1 MIWNWLRKKKKS
13 NTTEK
18 NETDNSEQKPTNQE
32 DDNKEQ
38 TRSTKHNKGN
48 NSEQKKEEHKE
59 SSQDNQQNQ
68 SNQDQQQS
76 AKQDESSQE
85 QQKHS
90 KQDDSNQGQQKHSKQ
105 DDSNQG
111 QQKHSKQ
118 NDSDQDQ
125 QQHSKQDDSN
135 QGQQKHSKQNDS
147 DQDQQQHSKQDD
159 SNQGQQKH
167 SKQNDSDQD
176 QQQHSKQDDSNQGQ
190 QKHSKQNDSDQ
201 DQQQHSKQD
210 DSNQGQQKHS
220 KQNDSDQDQQQH
232 SKQDDSNQ
240 GQQKHS
246 KQNDSDQDQQ
256 QHSKQ
261 DDSNQGQQKHSKQ
274 NDSDQDQQQHSKQD
288 DSNQGQQKH
297 SKQNDSDQDQQQ
309 HSKQD
314 DSNQGQQK
322 HSKQNDSD
330 QDQQQHSKQ
339 DDSNQGQQKHSKQ
352 NDSDQDQQQHS
363 KQDDSNQGQQKHSK
377 QNDSDQDQ
385 QQQSKQDGSN
395 QDKQQNS
402 KGNSIYDFSKPEKDR
417 IHSLQDLIEKLKK
430 SSDFV
435 NYHTSDDETM
445 PYWISYYRPSLDGE
459 KLQKYLMPTLLER
472 PNASLE
478 ELKEHI
484 PMSGITITNDLQKIE
499 DMVLKGHAI
508 VQVNQQDQKC
518 MLANIAIDNYR
529 APTPPL
535 NESTVIGP
543 QEGFVED
550 IDTNI
555 NLVRKRLPVLDLQ
568 TKEMIIGEFS
578 KTKVVMMY
586 LDNLAEKDN
595 VDFLEESLRALEYDQ
610 INDSAYLQEL
620 MGEKSIFPLYI
631 NTERTDRVTK
641 ALIDGKIAIFVDGSP
656 SVLLTPVSYFDFFIS
671 PEDYNVSW
679 LYATFSRVLRLIAV
693 LFSICAT
700 PLYVAVLNYHYEL
713 IPSDLLETL
722 ILSRAQVPF
731 PPLIEALFLELAI
744 DLLREAGARLPMKVG
759 QTLGIVG
766 GIVIG
771 QASVQAGLTSNILL
785 IIVALSALASF
796 ITPIYKMG
804 NAVRL
809 LRFPFL
815 IFAEIGGLFGISLGF
830 IFLFTHLFRLTSL
843 RKPYALFYPTR
854 QQSVKDSW
862 IRFPLT
868 MIDTRDVQA
877 RPQHVKKA
885 AKGIST
891 KHRSDF
897 DD

>member
-13 NTTEK
+13 NKPEA
-18 NETDNSEQKPTNQE
+18 NETDNQEQHSNNEE

-38 TRSTKHNKGN
+38 TRSMKHNKGKN
-48 NSEQKKEEHKE
+48 HEQKD
-59 SSQDNQQNQ
+59 SSQDKQQSTKQKDSSQDKQQ
-68 SNQDQQQS
+68 STKQEDSSQDKQQS
-76 AKQDESSQE
+76 AKQDEPSQDK
-85 QQKHS
+85 QQNS
-90 KQDDSNQGQQKHSKQ
+90 KQDDSSQDKQQSAKQEDSSQDKQQNSKQ
-105 DDSNQG
+105 DDSSQDK
-111 QQKHSKQ
+111 QQ
-118 NDSDQDQ
+118 N
-125 QQHSKQDDSN
+125 SKQDDS
-135 QGQQKHSKQNDS
+135 S
-147 DQDQQQHSKQDD
+147 QDK
-159 SNQGQQKH
+159 
-167 SKQNDSDQD
+167 
-176 QQQHSKQDDSNQGQ
+176 
-190 QKHSKQNDSDQ
+190 
-201 DQQQHSKQD
+201 
-210 DSNQGQQKHS
+210 
-220 KQNDSDQDQQQH
+220 
-232 SKQDDSNQ
+232 
-240 GQQKHS
+240 
-246 KQNDSDQDQQ
+246 
-256 QHSKQ
+256 
-261 DDSNQGQQKHSKQ
+261 
-274 NDSDQDQQQHSKQD
+274 
-288 DSNQGQQKH
+288 
-297 SKQNDSDQDQQQ
+297 
-309 HSKQD
+309 
-314 DSNQGQQK
+314 
-322 HSKQNDSD
+322 
-330 QDQQQHSKQ
+330 
-339 DDSNQGQQKHSKQ
+339 
-352 NDSDQDQQQHS
+352 
-363 KQDDSNQGQQKHSK
+363 
-377 QNDSDQDQ
+377 
-385 QQQSKQDGSN
+385 QQSTKQEDSSQDKQQGAKQGDSS
-395 QDKQQNS
+395 QDKQQNAKQDEPSQSKQQHS
-402 KGNSIYDFSKPEKDR
+402 KGNSIYDFTKPEKDR
-417 IHSLQDLIEKLKK
+417 IHSLQNLIEKLKK

-508 VQVNQQDQKC
+508 IQLNQQDQKC

-679 LYATFSRVLRLIAV
+679 MYATFSRILRLIAV

-815 IFAEIGGLFGISLGF
+815 MFAEIGGLFGISLGF

>member
-1 MIWNWLRKKKKS
+1 MIWNWLRKKKNS
-13 NTTEK
+13 NTK
-18 NETDNSEQKPTNQE
+18 ETDDSKQQPDDQKEHNKDKNGEPKSTEQTEDNSQNKQQNSKQE
-32 DDNKEQ
+32 D
-38 TRSTKHNKGN
+38 
-48 NSEQKKEEHKE
+48 
-59 SSQDNQQNQ
+59 SSQNKQQSSKQEDSSQNKQQSSKQEDNSQGKQQN
-68 SNQDQQQS
+68 
-76 AKQDESSQE
+76 
-85 QQKHS
+85 S
-90 KQDDSNQGQQKHSKQ
+90 KQDDNS
-105 DDSNQG
+105 
-111 QQKHSKQ
+111 
-118 NDSDQDQ
+118 
-125 QQHSKQDDSN
+125 
-135 QGQQKHSKQNDS
+135 
-147 DQDQQQHSKQDD
+147 
-159 SNQGQQKH
+159 
-167 SKQNDSDQD
+167 
-176 QQQHSKQDDSNQGQ
+176 
-190 QKHSKQNDSDQ
+190 
-201 DQQQHSKQD
+201 
-210 DSNQGQQKHS
+210 
-220 KQNDSDQDQQQH
+220 
-232 SKQDDSNQ
+232 
-240 GQQKHS
+240 
-246 KQNDSDQDQQ
+246 
-256 QHSKQ
+256 
-261 DDSNQGQQKHSKQ
+261 
-274 NDSDQDQQQHSKQD
+274 
-288 DSNQGQQKH
+288 
-297 SKQNDSDQDQQQ
+297 
-309 HSKQD
+309 
-314 DSNQGQQK
+314 
-322 HSKQNDSD
+322 
-330 QDQQQHSKQ
+330 
-339 DDSNQGQQKHSKQ
+339 
-352 NDSDQDQQQHS
+352 
-363 KQDDSNQGQQKHSK
+363 
-377 QNDSDQDQ
+377 
-385 QQQSKQDGSN
+385 

-402 KGNSIYDFSKPEKDR
+402 KQEHSSQNKQQSSKQEDSSQNKQQGSKQEESSQDKQQSSKQEDSSQDKQQNSKQEDNSQNKQQSSKQEDSSQNKQQGSKQEDSSQDKQQSSKQDDNSQDKQQNSKQNDSSQDKQQNSKQDDNSQNKQQSSGSNSIYDFSKPESDH
-417 IHSLQDLIEKLKK
+417 IHSLQDLIEKMKQ

-435 NYHTSDDETM
+435 NYHTSDDDTM

-459 KLQKYLMPTLLER
+459 KLQKYLMPTLMER
-472 PNASLE
+472 PCAPLE

-508 VQVNQQDQKC
+508 IQLNQQDQKC

-555 NLVRKRLPVLDLQ
+555 NLVRKRLPVLDLH

-610 INDSAYLQEL
+610 INDSAYIQEL

-679 LYATFSRVLRLIAV
+679 LYATFSRILRLIAV

-700 PLYVAVLNYHYEL
+700 PLYVAILNYHYEL

-815 IFAEIGGLFGISLGF
+815 AFAEIGGLFGISLGF

-854 QQSVKDSW
+854 QQSFKDSW

-885 AKGIST
+885 TNGIST
-891 KHRSDF
+891 KHTSDF

>member
-13 NTTEK
+13 NKPEA
-18 NETDNSEQKPTNQE
+18 NETDNQEQHSNNQE

-38 TRSTKHNKGN
+38 TRSMKHNKGKN
-48 NSEQKKEEHKE
+48 NEQKD
-59 SSQDNQQNQ
+59 SSQDKQQSAKQEDSSQDKQQSSKQGDSSQDKQQNAKQGDSSQDKQQNAKQDDSSQDRQQ
-68 SNQDQQQS
+68 SSKQGDSFQDKQQS
-76 AKQDESSQE
+76 AKQDDSSQDR
-85 QQKHS
+85 QQS
-90 KQDDSNQGQQKHSKQ
+90 
-105 DDSNQG
+105 
-111 QQKHSKQ
+111 
-118 NDSDQDQ
+118 
-125 QQHSKQDDSN
+125 
-135 QGQQKHSKQNDS
+135 
-147 DQDQQQHSKQDD
+147 
-159 SNQGQQKH
+159 
-167 SKQNDSDQD
+167 
-176 QQQHSKQDDSNQGQ
+176 
-190 QKHSKQNDSDQ
+190 
-201 DQQQHSKQD
+201 
-210 DSNQGQQKHS
+210 
-220 KQNDSDQDQQQH
+220 
-232 SKQDDSNQ
+232 
-240 GQQKHS
+240 
-246 KQNDSDQDQQ
+246 
-256 QHSKQ
+256 
-261 DDSNQGQQKHSKQ
+261 
-274 NDSDQDQQQHSKQD
+274 
-288 DSNQGQQKH
+288 
-297 SKQNDSDQDQQQ
+297 
-309 HSKQD
+309 
-314 DSNQGQQK
+314 
-322 HSKQNDSD
+322 
-330 QDQQQHSKQ
+330 
-339 DDSNQGQQKHSKQ
+339 
-352 NDSDQDQQQHS
+352 
-363 KQDDSNQGQQKHSK
+363 
-377 QNDSDQDQ
+377 
-385 QQQSKQDGSN
+385 SKQDGSSQDKQQSAKQDDFSQDRQQSAKQDDSS
-395 QDKQQNS
+395 QDKQQNAKQGNSFQDKQQNAKQDEPSQS
-402 KGNSIYDFSKPEKDR
+402 KQQSSGGNSIYDFTKPEKDR
-417 IHSLQDLIEKLKK
+417 IHSLQNLIEKLKK

-508 VQVNQQDQKC
+508 IQLNQQDQKC

-586 LDNLAEKDN
+586 LDNLAEKEN
-595 VDFLEESLRALEYDQ
+595 IDFLDESLRALEYDQ

-679 LYATFSRVLRLIAV
+679 MYATFSRILRLIAV

-815 IFAEIGGLFGISLGF
+815 AFAEIGGLFGISLGF

>member
-13 NTTEK
+13 NKPEA
-18 NETDNSEQKPTNQE
+18 NETDNQEQHSNNQE

-38 TRSTKHNKGN
+38 TRSMKHNKGKN
-48 NSEQKKEEHKE
+48 NEQKDSSQNKQQSAKQED
-59 SSQDNQQNQ
+59 SSQDKQQNAKQ
-68 SNQDQQQS
+68 GDSSQDKQQNAKQDDSSQDKQQS
-76 AKQDESSQE
+76 AKQDEPS
-85 QQKHS
+85 
-90 KQDDSNQGQQKHSKQ
+90 
-105 DDSNQG
+105 
-111 QQKHSKQ
+111 
-118 NDSDQDQ
+118 
-125 QQHSKQDDSN
+125 
-135 QGQQKHSKQNDS
+135 
-147 DQDQQQHSKQDD
+147 
-159 SNQGQQKH
+159 
-167 SKQNDSDQD
+167 
-176 QQQHSKQDDSNQGQ
+176 
-190 QKHSKQNDSDQ
+190 
-201 DQQQHSKQD
+201 
-210 DSNQGQQKHS
+210 
-220 KQNDSDQDQQQH
+220 
-232 SKQDDSNQ
+232 
-240 GQQKHS
+240 
-246 KQNDSDQDQQ
+246 
-256 QHSKQ
+256 
-261 DDSNQGQQKHSKQ
+261 
-274 NDSDQDQQQHSKQD
+274 
-288 DSNQGQQKH
+288 
-297 SKQNDSDQDQQQ
+297 
-309 HSKQD
+309 
-314 DSNQGQQK
+314 
-322 HSKQNDSD
+322 
-330 QDQQQHSKQ
+330 
-339 DDSNQGQQKHSKQ
+339 
-352 NDSDQDQQQHS
+352 
-363 KQDDSNQGQQKHSK
+363 
-377 QNDSDQDQ
+377 
-385 QQQSKQDGSN
+385 
-395 QDKQQNS
+395 QDKQQNAKQDDSSQDKQQSAKQNEPSQDKQQNAKQDDSSQDRQQSAKQGDSFQDKQQSAKQDDSSQDRQQSAKQDDSSQDKQQSAKQDDSSQDRQQSAKQDDSSQDKQQSAKQGDSFQDKQQNAKQDEPSQS
-402 KGNSIYDFSKPEKDR
+402 KQQSSGGNSIYDFTKPEKDR
-417 IHSLQDLIEKLKK
+417 IHSLQNLIEKLKK

-508 VQVNQQDQKC
+508 IQLNQQDQKC

-679 LYATFSRVLRLIAV
+679 MYATFSRILRLIAV

>member
-13 NTTEK
+13 NKPEA
-18 NETDNSEQKPTNQE
+18 NETDNQEQHSNNQE

-38 TRSTKHNKGN
+38 TRSMKHNKGKN
-48 NSEQKKEEHKE
+48 NEQKD
-59 SSQDNQQNQ
+59 SSQDKQQSSKQGDSSQDKQQNAKQDDSSQDRQQ
-68 SNQDQQQS
+68 SSKQGDSFQDKQQNAKQDDSSQDRQQSAKQGDSFQDKQQS
-76 AKQDESSQE
+76 AKQDDSSQDR
-85 QQKHS
+85 QQS
-90 KQDDSNQGQQKHSKQ
+90 AKQDDSSQDKQQSAKQDDFSQDRQQSAKQ
-105 DDSNQG
+105 DDS
-111 QQKHSKQ
+111 S
-118 NDSDQDQ
+118 QD
-125 QQHSKQDDSN
+125 K
-135 QGQQKHSKQNDS
+135 
-147 DQDQQQHSKQDD
+147 
-159 SNQGQQKH
+159 
-167 SKQNDSDQD
+167 
-176 QQQHSKQDDSNQGQ
+176 
-190 QKHSKQNDSDQ
+190 
-201 DQQQHSKQD
+201 
-210 DSNQGQQKHS
+210 
-220 KQNDSDQDQQQH
+220 
-232 SKQDDSNQ
+232 
-240 GQQKHS
+240 
-246 KQNDSDQDQQ
+246 
-256 QHSKQ
+256 
-261 DDSNQGQQKHSKQ
+261 
-274 NDSDQDQQQHSKQD
+274 
-288 DSNQGQQKH
+288 
-297 SKQNDSDQDQQQ
+297 
-309 HSKQD
+309 
-314 DSNQGQQK
+314 
-322 HSKQNDSD
+322 
-330 QDQQQHSKQ
+330 
-339 DDSNQGQQKHSKQ
+339 
-352 NDSDQDQQQHS
+352 
-363 KQDDSNQGQQKHSK
+363 
-377 QNDSDQDQ
+377 
-385 QQQSKQDGSN
+385 QQSAKQGDSF
-395 QDKQQNS
+395 QDKQQNAKQDEPSQS
-402 KGNSIYDFSKPEKDR
+402 KQQSSGGNSIYDFTKPEKDR
-417 IHSLQDLIEKLKK
+417 IHSLQNLIEKLKK

-508 VQVNQQDQKC
+508 IQLNQQDQKC

-679 LYATFSRVLRLIAV
+679 MYATFSRILRLIAV

-815 IFAEIGGLFGISLGF
+815 AFAEIGGLFGISLGF

>member
-13 NTTEK
+13 NKPEA
-18 NETDNSEQKPTNQE
+18 NETDNQEQHSNNEE

-38 TRSTKHNKGN
+38 TRSMKHNKGKN
-48 NSEQKKEEHKE
+48 HEQKD
-59 SSQDNQQNQ
+59 SSQDKQQSTKQKDSSQDKQQ
-68 SNQDQQQS
+68 STKQEDSSQDKQQSTKQEDSSQDKQQSTKQKDSSQDKQQS
-76 AKQDESSQE
+76 AKQDEPSQDKQQNSKQGDSSQDK
-85 QQKHS
+85 QQSAKQEDSSQDKQQNS
-90 KQDDSNQGQQKHSKQ
+90 KQDDSSQDKQQNSKQ
-105 DDSNQG
+105 DDSSQDKQQSTKQEDSSQDKQQG
-111 QQKHSKQ
+111 AKQGDSSQDKQQ
-118 NDSDQDQ
+118 NA
-125 QQHSKQDDSN
+125 KQDEPS
-135 QGQQKHSKQNDS
+135 
-147 DQDQQQHSKQDD
+147 
-159 SNQGQQKH
+159 
-167 SKQNDSDQD
+167 
-176 QQQHSKQDDSNQGQ
+176 
-190 QKHSKQNDSDQ
+190 
-201 DQQQHSKQD
+201 
-210 DSNQGQQKHS
+210 
-220 KQNDSDQDQQQH
+220 
-232 SKQDDSNQ
+232 
-240 GQQKHS
+240 
-246 KQNDSDQDQQ
+246 
-256 QHSKQ
+256 
-261 DDSNQGQQKHSKQ
+261 
-274 NDSDQDQQQHSKQD
+274 
-288 DSNQGQQKH
+288 
-297 SKQNDSDQDQQQ
+297 
-309 HSKQD
+309 
-314 DSNQGQQK
+314 
-322 HSKQNDSD
+322 
-330 QDQQQHSKQ
+330 
-339 DDSNQGQQKHSKQ
+339 
-352 NDSDQDQQQHS
+352 
-363 KQDDSNQGQQKHSK
+363 
-377 QNDSDQDQ
+377 
-385 QQQSKQDGSN
+385 QS
-395 QDKQQNS
+395 KQQNS
-402 KGNSIYDFSKPEKDR
+402 KGNSIYDFTKPEKDR
-417 IHSLQDLIEKLKK
+417 IHSLQNLIEKLKK

-508 VQVNQQDQKC
+508 IQLNQQDQKC

-679 LYATFSRVLRLIAV
+679 MYATFSRILRLIAV

-815 IFAEIGGLFGISLGF
+815 MFAEIGGLFGISLGF

>member
-1 MIWNWLRKKKKS
+1 MIWNWLRKKKKL

-18 NETDNSEQKPTNQE
+18 NETDNSEKQPNNQE
-32 DDNKEQ
+32 DDNKKQ
-38 TRSTKHNKGN
+38 TRSMKHNKDSNG
-48 NSEQKKEEHKE
+48 EQKKEEHKE
-59 SSQDNQQNQ
+59 SSRDKQQNK
-68 SNQDQQQS
+68 SNQNQQQS
-76 AKQDESSQE
+76 AKQDESSQG
-85 QQKHS
+85 QQHS
-90 KQDDSNQGQQKHSKQ
+90 KQDKSEQGQQQHSKQ
-105 DDSNQG
+105 DNSE
-111 QQKHSKQ
+111 
-118 NDSDQDQ
+118 QDQ
-125 QQHSKQDDSN
+125 QQHSKQDKSE
-135 QGQQKHSKQNDS
+135 
-147 DQDQQQHSKQDD
+147 QDQQQHSKQDN
-159 SNQGQQKH
+159 SE
-167 SKQNDSDQD
+167 QD
-176 QQQHSKQDDSNQGQ
+176 QQQHSKQDNSE
-190 QKHSKQNDSDQ
+190 QN
-201 DQQQHSKQD
+201 QQQHSKQNNSD
-210 DSNQGQQKHS
+210 QGQQ
-220 KQNDSDQDQQQH
+220 
-232 SKQDDSNQ
+232 
-240 GQQKHS
+240 
-246 KQNDSDQDQQ
+246 
-256 QHSKQ
+256 
-261 DDSNQGQQKHSKQ
+261 
-274 NDSDQDQQQHSKQD
+274 
-288 DSNQGQQKH
+288 
-297 SKQNDSDQDQQQ
+297 
-309 HSKQD
+309 
-314 DSNQGQQK
+314 
-322 HSKQNDSD
+322 
-330 QDQQQHSKQ
+330 
-339 DDSNQGQQKHSKQ
+339 
-352 NDSDQDQQQHS
+352 
-363 KQDDSNQGQQKHSK
+363 
-377 QNDSDQDQ
+377 
-385 QQQSKQDGSN
+385 
-395 QDKQQNS
+395 QQNA
-402 KGNSIYDFSKPEKDR
+402 KGNSIYDFTKPEKDR

-568 TKEMIIGEFS
+568 TKEMIVGEFS

-610 INDSAYLQEL
+610 INDSAYIQEL

-679 LYATFSRVLRLIAV
+679 MYATFSRVLRLIAV

-815 IFAEIGGLFGISLGF
+815 MFAEIGGLFGISLGF

-877 RPQHVKKA
+877 RPQHVKKS

-891 KHRSDF
+891 KHKSDF

>member
-13 NTTEK
+13 NKPEA
-18 NETDNSEQKPTNQE
+18 NETDNQEQHSNNQE

-38 TRSTKHNKGN
+38 TRSMKHNKGKN
-48 NSEQKKEEHKE
+48 NEQKD
-59 SSQDNQQNQ
+59 SSQDKQQSAKQEDSSQDKQQ
-68 SNQDQQQS
+68 SAKQGDSFQDKQQS
-76 AKQDESSQE
+76 AKQDDSSQDR
-85 QQKHS
+85 QQS
-90 KQDDSNQGQQKHSKQ
+90 AKQDDSSQDKQQSAKQDDFSQDRQQSAKQ
-105 DDSNQG
+105 DDSSQE
-111 QQKHSKQ
+111 K
-118 NDSDQDQ
+118 
-125 QQHSKQDDSN
+125 
-135 QGQQKHSKQNDS
+135 
-147 DQDQQQHSKQDD
+147 
-159 SNQGQQKH
+159 
-167 SKQNDSDQD
+167 
-176 QQQHSKQDDSNQGQ
+176 
-190 QKHSKQNDSDQ
+190 
-201 DQQQHSKQD
+201 
-210 DSNQGQQKHS
+210 
-220 KQNDSDQDQQQH
+220 
-232 SKQDDSNQ
+232 
-240 GQQKHS
+240 
-246 KQNDSDQDQQ
+246 
-256 QHSKQ
+256 
-261 DDSNQGQQKHSKQ
+261 
-274 NDSDQDQQQHSKQD
+274 
-288 DSNQGQQKH
+288 
-297 SKQNDSDQDQQQ
+297 
-309 HSKQD
+309 
-314 DSNQGQQK
+314 
-322 HSKQNDSD
+322 
-330 QDQQQHSKQ
+330 
-339 DDSNQGQQKHSKQ
+339 
-352 NDSDQDQQQHS
+352 
-363 KQDDSNQGQQKHSK
+363 
-377 QNDSDQDQ
+377 
-385 QQQSKQDGSN
+385 QQSAKQGDSF
-395 QDKQQNS
+395 QDKQQNAKQDEPSQS
-402 KGNSIYDFSKPEKDR
+402 KQQSSGGNSIYDFTKPEKNR
-417 IHSLQDLIEKLKK
+417 IHSLQNLIEKLKN

-508 VQVNQQDQKC
+508 IQLNQQDQKC

-679 LYATFSRVLRLIAV
+679 MYATFSRILRLIAV

>member
-13 NTTEK
+13 NKPEA
-18 NETDNSEQKPTNQE
+18 NETDNQEQHSNNQE

-38 TRSTKHNKGN
+38 TRSMKHNKGKN
-48 NSEQKKEEHKE
+48 NEQKD
-59 SSQDNQQNQ
+59 SSQDKQQSAKQEDSSQDKQQSSKQDDPSQDKQQNAKQDDPSQDKQQ
-68 SNQDQQQS
+68 SSKQDDPSQDKQQNAKQDDSSQDRQQSAKQGDSFQDKQQS
-76 AKQDESSQE
+76 AKQDDSSQDR
-85 QQKHS
+85 QQS
-90 KQDDSNQGQQKHSKQ
+90 AKQDDSSQDKQQSAKQDDFSQDRQQSAKQ
-105 DDSNQG
+105 DDS
-111 QQKHSKQ
+111 S
-118 NDSDQDQ
+118 QD
-125 QQHSKQDDSN
+125 K
-135 QGQQKHSKQNDS
+135 
-147 DQDQQQHSKQDD
+147 
-159 SNQGQQKH
+159 
-167 SKQNDSDQD
+167 
-176 QQQHSKQDDSNQGQ
+176 
-190 QKHSKQNDSDQ
+190 
-201 DQQQHSKQD
+201 
-210 DSNQGQQKHS
+210 
-220 KQNDSDQDQQQH
+220 
-232 SKQDDSNQ
+232 
-240 GQQKHS
+240 
-246 KQNDSDQDQQ
+246 
-256 QHSKQ
+256 
-261 DDSNQGQQKHSKQ
+261 
-274 NDSDQDQQQHSKQD
+274 
-288 DSNQGQQKH
+288 
-297 SKQNDSDQDQQQ
+297 
-309 HSKQD
+309 
-314 DSNQGQQK
+314 
-322 HSKQNDSD
+322 
-330 QDQQQHSKQ
+330 
-339 DDSNQGQQKHSKQ
+339 
-352 NDSDQDQQQHS
+352 
-363 KQDDSNQGQQKHSK
+363 
-377 QNDSDQDQ
+377 
-385 QQQSKQDGSN
+385 QQSAKQGDSF
-395 QDKQQNS
+395 QDKQQNAKQDEPSQS
-402 KGNSIYDFSKPEKDR
+402 KQQSSGGNSIYDFTKPEKDR
-417 IHSLQDLIEKLKK
+417 IHSLQNLIEKLKK

-508 VQVNQQDQKC
+508 IQLNQQDQKC

-679 LYATFSRVLRLIAV
+679 MYATFSRILRLIAV

>member
-1 MIWNWLRKKKKS
+1 MIWNWLRKKKNS
-13 NTTEK
+13 NTADTK
-18 NETDNSEQKPTNQE
+18 ETDDSKQQPNDQE
-32 DDNKEQ
+32 NNNTKQ
-38 TRSTKHNKGN
+38 TRSM
-48 NSEQKKEEHKE
+48 
-59 SSQDNQQNQ
+59 
-68 SNQDQQQS
+68 
-76 AKQDESSQE
+76 
-85 QQKHS
+85 KHS
-90 KQDDSNQGQQKHSKQ
+90 KDKNSQQKNTEQIEEPSKQQDSSQSKQQGSKQGHSSQNKQQDAKQGDSSQHKQQDTKQNGSFQNKQQDTKQNGSSQNKQQDAQQGDSSQNKQQDTKQNGSSQNKQQDAQQGDSSQHKQQDTKQNGSFQNKQQDTKQNDPSQNKQQDTKQNGSSQNKQQDTKQGDSSQNKQQDTKQNDPSQNKQQDTKQNDPSQNKQQDTKQNDPSQNKQQDTKQ
-105 DDSNQG
+105 DDPSHN
-111 QQKHSKQ
+111 
-118 NDSDQDQ
+118 
-125 QQHSKQDDSN
+125 
-135 QGQQKHSKQNDS
+135 
-147 DQDQQQHSKQDD
+147 
-159 SNQGQQKH
+159 
-167 SKQNDSDQD
+167 
-176 QQQHSKQDDSNQGQ
+176 
-190 QKHSKQNDSDQ
+190 
-201 DQQQHSKQD
+201 
-210 DSNQGQQKHS
+210 
-220 KQNDSDQDQQQH
+220 
-232 SKQDDSNQ
+232 
-240 GQQKHS
+240 
-246 KQNDSDQDQQ
+246 
-256 QHSKQ
+256 
-261 DDSNQGQQKHSKQ
+261 
-274 NDSDQDQQQHSKQD
+274 
-288 DSNQGQQKH
+288 
-297 SKQNDSDQDQQQ
+297 
-309 HSKQD
+309 
-314 DSNQGQQK
+314 
-322 HSKQNDSD
+322 
-330 QDQQQHSKQ
+330 
-339 DDSNQGQQKHSKQ
+339 
-352 NDSDQDQQQHS
+352 
-363 KQDDSNQGQQKHSK
+363 
-377 QNDSDQDQ
+377 
-385 QQQSKQDGSN
+385 
-395 QDKQQNS
+395 KQQAAGN
-402 KGNSIYDFSKPEKDR
+402 NSIYDFSKPKQDH
-417 IHSLQDLIEKLKK
+417 IHSLQDLIEKLKR

-472 PNASLE
+472 PCTSLE

-508 VQVNQQDQKC
+508 IQLNQQDQKC

-586 LDNLAEKDN
+586 LENLAEKDN

-610 INDSAYLQEL
+610 INDSAYIQEL

-679 LYATFSRVLRLIAV
+679 LYATFSRILRLIAV

-700 PLYVAVLNYHYEL
+700 PLYVAILSYHYEL

-815 IFAEIGGLFGISLGF
+815 AFAEIGGLFGISLGF
-830 IFLFTHLFRLTSL
+830 LFLFTHMFRLTSL

-877 RPQHVKKA
+877 RPQHVKKS

-891 KHRSDF
+891 KHKSDF

>member
-18 NETDNSEQKPTNQE
+18 NKTDNSEQQPNNQE
-32 DDNKEQ
+32 NDNKEQ
-38 TRSTKHNKGN
+38 TRSMKHNKDS

-59 SSQDNQQNQ
+59 PS
-68 SNQDQQQS
+68 QDQQQ
-76 AKQDESSQE
+76 Q
-85 QQKHS
+85 
-90 KQDDSNQGQQKHSKQ
+90 
-105 DDSNQG
+105 
-111 QQKHSKQ
+111 HSKQ
-118 NDSDQDQ
+118 NDSDQNQQQNSKQNDSNQNQQHSNQDNSNQNQQQHSNQDDSDQNQQQNSKQNDSNQNQ
-125 QQHSKQDDSN
+125 QQHSKQGN
-135 QGQQKHSKQNDS
+135 S
-147 DQDQQQHSKQDD
+147 DQDQQQHSG
-159 SNQGQQKH
+159 N
-167 SKQNDSDQD
+167 
-176 QQQHSKQDDSNQGQ
+176 
-190 QKHSKQNDSDQ
+190 
-201 DQQQHSKQD
+201 
-210 DSNQGQQKHS
+210 
-220 KQNDSDQDQQQH
+220 
-232 SKQDDSNQ
+232 
-240 GQQKHS
+240 
-246 KQNDSDQDQQ
+246 
-256 QHSKQ
+256 
-261 DDSNQGQQKHSKQ
+261 
-274 NDSDQDQQQHSKQD
+274 
-288 DSNQGQQKH
+288 
-297 SKQNDSDQDQQQ
+297 
-309 HSKQD
+309 
-314 DSNQGQQK
+314 
-322 HSKQNDSD
+322 
-330 QDQQQHSKQ
+330 
-339 DDSNQGQQKHSKQ
+339 
-352 NDSDQDQQQHS
+352 
-363 KQDDSNQGQQKHSK
+363 
-377 QNDSDQDQ
+377 
-385 QQQSKQDGSN
+385 
-395 QDKQQNS
+395 
-402 KGNSIYDFSKPEKDR
+402 NSIYDFTKPEKDR

-478 ELKEHI
+478 DLKEHI

-508 VQVNQQDQKC
+508 IQLNQQDQKC
-518 MLANIAIDNYR
+518 MLANIAIDTYR
-529 APTPPL
+529 APSPPL

-568 TKEMIIGEFS
+568 TKEMIVGEFS

-586 LDNLAEKDN
+586 LDNLAEKEN
-595 VDFLEESLRALEYDQ
+595 VDFLEESLRTLEYDQ
-610 INDSAYLQEL
+610 INDSAYIQEL

-679 LYATFSRVLRLIAV
+679 LYATFSRILRLIAV

-815 IFAEIGGLFGISLGF
+815 MFAEIGGLFGISLGF

-877 RPQHVKKA
+877 RPQHVKKS

>member
-13 NTTEK
+13 STTEK
-18 NETDNSEQKPTNQE
+18 NETDNSEQQPNNQE
-32 DDNKEQ
+32 DDNKKQ
-38 TRSTKHNKGN
+38 TRSMKHNKDSNG
-48 NSEQKKEEHKE
+48 EQKKEEYKE
-59 SSQDNQQNQ
+59 SSQDKQQNKSNPNQQQ
-68 SNQDQQQS
+68 
-76 AKQDESSQE
+76 
-85 QQKHS
+85 HS
-90 KQDDSNQGQQKHSKQ
+90 KQDNSE
-105 DDSNQG
+105 
-111 QQKHSKQ
+111 
-118 NDSDQDQ
+118 QDQ
-125 QQHSKQDDSN
+125 QQHSKQDKSE
-135 QGQQKHSKQNDS
+135 QGQQQHSKQDNS
-147 DQDQQQHSKQDD
+147 EQDQQQHSKQDK
-159 SNQGQQKH
+159 SEQGQQQH
-167 SKQNDSDQD
+167 SKQDNSEQD
-176 QQQHSKQDDSNQGQ
+176 QQQHSKQDKSEQGQ
-190 QKHSKQNDSDQ
+190 QQHSKQDNSEQ

-210 DSNQGQQKHS
+210 NSGQDQQHS
-220 KQNDSDQDQQQH
+220 KQNNSEQGQQQHSKQDNSEQGQQQHSKQDNSEQDQQQH
-232 SKQDDSNQ
+232 SKQDKSE
-240 GQQKHS
+240 
-246 KQNDSDQDQQ
+246 QDQQ

-261 DDSNQGQQKHSKQ
+261 DNSE
-274 NDSDQDQQQHSKQD
+274 QDQQHSKQNNSD
-288 DSNQGQQKH
+288 QGQQ
-297 SKQNDSDQDQQQ
+297 
-309 HSKQD
+309 
-314 DSNQGQQK
+314 
-322 HSKQNDSD
+322 
-330 QDQQQHSKQ
+330 
-339 DDSNQGQQKHSKQ
+339 
-352 NDSDQDQQQHS
+352 
-363 KQDDSNQGQQKHSK
+363 
-377 QNDSDQDQ
+377 
-385 QQQSKQDGSN
+385 
-395 QDKQQNS
+395 QQNA
-402 KGNSIYDFSKPEKDR
+402 KGNSIYDFTKPEKDR
-417 IHSLQDLIEKLKK
+417 IHSLQNLIEKLKR

-568 TKEMIIGEFS
+568 TKEMIVGEFS

-586 LDNLAEKDN
+586 LDNLAEKEN
-595 VDFLEESLRALEYDQ
+595 IDFLEESLRALEYDQ
-610 INDSAYLQEL
+610 INDSAYIQEL

-679 LYATFSRVLRLIAV
+679 MYATFSRILRLIAV

-815 IFAEIGGLFGISLGF
+815 MFAEIGGLFGISLGF

>member
-13 NTTEK
+13 NATEK
-18 NETDNSEQKPTNQE
+18 RETNNSEQQPNNQE
-32 DDNKEQ
+32 DNNPKQ
-38 TRSTKHNKGN
+38 TRSMKHNKGSD
-48 NSEQKKEEHKE
+48 SEQKKEEHKE
-59 SSQDNQQNQ
+59 SSQDKRQHSKQGD

-76 AKQDESSQE
+76 
-85 QQKHS
+85 S
-90 KQDDSNQGQQKHSKQ
+90 KQDDSAQDQQQSSKQ
-105 DDSNQG
+105 DDSAQDQQQSSKQDDSAQDQQQSSKQGDSNQD
-111 QQKHSKQ
+111 QQQSSKQGDSNQDQQQDSKQDNSTQDQQQSSKQ
-118 NDSDQDQ
+118 NDSSQDQ
-125 QQHSKQDDSN
+125 QQHSGN
-135 QGQQKHSKQNDS
+135 
-147 DQDQQQHSKQDD
+147 
-159 SNQGQQKH
+159 
-167 SKQNDSDQD
+167 
-176 QQQHSKQDDSNQGQ
+176 
-190 QKHSKQNDSDQ
+190 
-201 DQQQHSKQD
+201 
-210 DSNQGQQKHS
+210 
-220 KQNDSDQDQQQH
+220 
-232 SKQDDSNQ
+232 
-240 GQQKHS
+240 
-246 KQNDSDQDQQ
+246 
-256 QHSKQ
+256 
-261 DDSNQGQQKHSKQ
+261 
-274 NDSDQDQQQHSKQD
+274 
-288 DSNQGQQKH
+288 
-297 SKQNDSDQDQQQ
+297 
-309 HSKQD
+309 
-314 DSNQGQQK
+314 
-322 HSKQNDSD
+322 
-330 QDQQQHSKQ
+330 
-339 DDSNQGQQKHSKQ
+339 
-352 NDSDQDQQQHS
+352 
-363 KQDDSNQGQQKHSK
+363 
-377 QNDSDQDQ
+377 
-385 QQQSKQDGSN
+385 
-395 QDKQQNS
+395 
-402 KGNSIYDFSKPEKDR
+402 NSIYDFTKPEKDR

-508 VQVNQQDQKC
+508 VQVNQQEQKC

-568 TKEMIIGEFS
+568 TKEMIVGEFS

-610 INDSAYLQEL
+610 INDSAYIQEL

-679 LYATFSRVLRLIAV
+679 MYATFSRILRLIAV

-815 IFAEIGGLFGISLGF
+815 MFAEIGGLFGISLGF

-877 RPQHVKKA
+877 RPQHVKKS

>member
-13 NTTEK
+13 NKLEA
-18 NETDNSEQKPTNQE
+18 NETDNQEQHSNNAE

-38 TRSTKHNKGN
+38 TRSMKHNKGKN
-48 NSEQKKEEHKE
+48 NEQKD
-59 SSQDNQQNQ
+59 SSQDK
-68 SNQDQQQS
+68 QQS
-76 AKQDESSQE
+76 AKQEDSSQDK
-85 QQKHS
+85 QQSAKQEDSSQDKQQSAKQEDSSQDKQQSPKQEDSSQDKQQSPKQEDSSQDKQQSAKQEDSSQDKQQNS
-90 KQDDSNQGQQKHSKQ
+90 KQEDSSQDKQQSAKQEDSSQDKQQSAKQEDSSQDKQQSAKREDSSQDKQQGAKQEDSSQDKQQNSKQ
-105 DDSNQG
+105 EDSSQDKQQSPKQEDSSQDKQQG
-111 QQKHSKQ
+111 AKQGDSSHDKQQ
-118 NDSDQDQ
+118 NA
-125 QQHSKQDDSN
+125 KQDEPS
-135 QGQQKHSKQNDS
+135 
-147 DQDQQQHSKQDD
+147 
-159 SNQGQQKH
+159 
-167 SKQNDSDQD
+167 
-176 QQQHSKQDDSNQGQ
+176 
-190 QKHSKQNDSDQ
+190 
-201 DQQQHSKQD
+201 
-210 DSNQGQQKHS
+210 
-220 KQNDSDQDQQQH
+220 
-232 SKQDDSNQ
+232 
-240 GQQKHS
+240 
-246 KQNDSDQDQQ
+246 
-256 QHSKQ
+256 
-261 DDSNQGQQKHSKQ
+261 
-274 NDSDQDQQQHSKQD
+274 
-288 DSNQGQQKH
+288 
-297 SKQNDSDQDQQQ
+297 
-309 HSKQD
+309 
-314 DSNQGQQK
+314 
-322 HSKQNDSD
+322 
-330 QDQQQHSKQ
+330 
-339 DDSNQGQQKHSKQ
+339 
-352 NDSDQDQQQHS
+352 
-363 KQDDSNQGQQKHSK
+363 
-377 QNDSDQDQ
+377 
-385 QQQSKQDGSN
+385 QS
-395 QDKQQNS
+395 KQQNS
-402 KGNSIYDFSKPEKDR
+402 KGNSIYDFTKPEKDR
-417 IHSLQDLIEKLKK
+417 IHSLQNLIEKLKK

-508 VQVNQQDQKC
+508 IQLNQQDQKC

-679 LYATFSRVLRLIAV
+679 MYATFSRILRLIAV

>member
-18 NETDNSEQKPTNQE
+18 NETDNSEQQPNNQE

-38 TRSTKHNKGN
+38 TRSMKHNKSS
-48 NSEQKKEEHKE
+48 NSEQQKEEHKE
-59 SSQDNQQNQ
+59 PS
-68 SNQDQQQS
+68 QDQQQS
-76 AKQDESSQE
+76 SKQNDSNQDKQQSSKQNNSNQDK
-85 QQKHS
+85 QQSSKQNNSNQGQQQSS
-90 KQDDSNQGQQKHSKQ
+90 KQDDSNQDKQQSSKQ
-105 DDSNQG
+105 DDSN
-111 QQKHSKQ
+111 H
-118 NDSDQDQ
+118 NQ

-135 QGQQKHSKQNDS
+135 QDKQQS
-147 DQDQQQHSKQDD
+147 SKQDD
-159 SNQGQQKH
+159 
-167 SKQNDSDQD
+167 
-176 QQQHSKQDDSNQGQ
+176 
-190 QKHSKQNDSDQ
+190 
-201 DQQQHSKQD
+201 
-210 DSNQGQQKHS
+210 
-220 KQNDSDQDQQQH
+220 
-232 SKQDDSNQ
+232 
-240 GQQKHS
+240 
-246 KQNDSDQDQQ
+246 
-256 QHSKQ
+256 
-261 DDSNQGQQKHSKQ
+261 
-274 NDSDQDQQQHSKQD
+274 
-288 DSNQGQQKH
+288 
-297 SKQNDSDQDQQQ
+297 
-309 HSKQD
+309 
-314 DSNQGQQK
+314 
-322 HSKQNDSD
+322 
-330 QDQQQHSKQ
+330 
-339 DDSNQGQQKHSKQ
+339 
-352 NDSDQDQQQHS
+352 
-363 KQDDSNQGQQKHSK
+363 
-377 QNDSDQDQ
+377 
-385 QQQSKQDGSN
+385 SN

-402 KGNSIYDFSKPEKDR
+402 KQGNSNHNQQQPSKQGDSNQDKQQSSKQDDSNQDKQQSSKQDDSNQDKQQSSKQDDSNQDKQQNSKQGNSDQNQQQNSGNNSIYDFTKPGKDR
-417 IHSLQDLIEKLKK
+417 IHSLQDLIEKLKR

-508 VQVNQQDQKC
+508 IQLNEQDQKC

-568 TKEMIIGEFS
+568 TKEMIVGEFS

-610 INDSAYLQEL
+610 INDSAYIQEL

-679 LYATFSRVLRLIAV
+679 LYATFSRILRLIAV

>member
-90 KQDDSNQGQQKHSKQ
+90 KQDDSNQGQQ
-105 DDSNQG
+105 
-111 QQKHSKQ
+111 
-118 NDSDQDQ
+118 
-125 QQHSKQDDSN
+125 QHSKQDDSN

-147 DQDQQQHSKQDD
+147 DQDQQQH
-159 SNQGQQKH
+159 
-167 SKQNDSDQD
+167 
-176 QQQHSKQDDSNQGQ
+176 
-190 QKHSKQNDSDQ
+190 
-201 DQQQHSKQD
+201 
-210 DSNQGQQKHS
+210 
-220 KQNDSDQDQQQH
+220 
-232 SKQDDSNQ
+232 
-240 GQQKHS
+240 
-246 KQNDSDQDQQ
+246 
-256 QHSKQ
+256 
-261 DDSNQGQQKHSKQ
+261 
-274 NDSDQDQQQHSKQD
+274 
-288 DSNQGQQKH
+288 
-297 SKQNDSDQDQQQ
+297 
-309 HSKQD
+309 
-314 DSNQGQQK
+314 
-322 HSKQNDSD
+322 
-330 QDQQQHSKQ
+330 
-339 DDSNQGQQKHSKQ
+339 
-352 NDSDQDQQQHS
+352 
-363 KQDDSNQGQQKHSK
+363 
-377 QNDSDQDQ
+377 
-385 QQQSKQDGSN
+385 SKQDGSN

>member
-13 NTTEK
+13 NITEK
-18 NETDNSEQKPTNQE
+18 NETDNSEQKPNNQE

-48 NSEQKKEEHKE
+48 NNEQKKEEHKE
-59 SSQDNQQNQ
+59 SSQDKQQNQ
-68 SNQDQQQS
+68 SNQNQQQS

-85 QQKHS
+85 QQNHS
-90 KQDDSNQGQQKHSKQ
+90 KQDDSDQG
-105 DDSNQG
+105 
-111 QQKHSKQ
+111 
-118 NDSDQDQ
+118 Q

-135 QGQQKHSKQNDS
+135 QGQQNHSKQGDSNQGQQNHSKQNDS
-147 DQDQQQHSKQDD
+147 DQGQQQHSKQDD
-159 SNQGQQKH
+159 SNQGQQNHSKQNDSYQGQQNH

-176 QQQHSKQDDSNQGQ
+176 DSSQDKQQSSKQDDLAQDKQQHSKQDN
-190 QKHSKQNDSDQ
+190 SD
-201 DQQQHSKQD
+201 
-210 DSNQGQQKHS
+210 
-220 KQNDSDQDQQQH
+220 
-232 SKQDDSNQ
+232 
-240 GQQKHS
+240 
-246 KQNDSDQDQQ
+246 
-256 QHSKQ
+256 
-261 DDSNQGQQKHSKQ
+261 
-274 NDSDQDQQQHSKQD
+274 
-288 DSNQGQQKH
+288 
-297 SKQNDSDQDQQQ
+297 
-309 HSKQD
+309 
-314 DSNQGQQK
+314 
-322 HSKQNDSD
+322 
-330 QDQQQHSKQ
+330 
-339 DDSNQGQQKHSKQ
+339 
-352 NDSDQDQQQHS
+352 
-363 KQDDSNQGQQKHSK
+363 
-377 QNDSDQDQ
+377 
-385 QQQSKQDGSN
+385 

-568 TKEMIIGEFS
+568 TKEIIVGEFS

-679 LYATFSRVLRLIAV
+679 LYATFSRILRLIAV

-877 RPQHVKKA
+877 RPQHVKKS

>member
-13 NTTEK
+13 NKPEA
-18 NETDNSEQKPTNQE
+18 NETDNQEQHSNNQE

-38 TRSTKHNKGN
+38 TRSMKHNKGKN
-48 NSEQKKEEHKE
+48 NEQKDSSQNKQQSAKQED
-59 SSQDNQQNQ
+59 SSQDKQQNAKQ
-68 SNQDQQQS
+68 GDSSQDKQQNAKQEDSSQDKQQS
-76 AKQDESSQE
+76 AKQDDPS
-85 QQKHS
+85 
-90 KQDDSNQGQQKHSKQ
+90 
-105 DDSNQG
+105 
-111 QQKHSKQ
+111 
-118 NDSDQDQ
+118 
-125 QQHSKQDDSN
+125 
-135 QGQQKHSKQNDS
+135 
-147 DQDQQQHSKQDD
+147 
-159 SNQGQQKH
+159 
-167 SKQNDSDQD
+167 
-176 QQQHSKQDDSNQGQ
+176 
-190 QKHSKQNDSDQ
+190 
-201 DQQQHSKQD
+201 
-210 DSNQGQQKHS
+210 
-220 KQNDSDQDQQQH
+220 
-232 SKQDDSNQ
+232 
-240 GQQKHS
+240 
-246 KQNDSDQDQQ
+246 
-256 QHSKQ
+256 
-261 DDSNQGQQKHSKQ
+261 
-274 NDSDQDQQQHSKQD
+274 
-288 DSNQGQQKH
+288 
-297 SKQNDSDQDQQQ
+297 
-309 HSKQD
+309 
-314 DSNQGQQK
+314 
-322 HSKQNDSD
+322 
-330 QDQQQHSKQ
+330 
-339 DDSNQGQQKHSKQ
+339 
-352 NDSDQDQQQHS
+352 
-363 KQDDSNQGQQKHSK
+363 
-377 QNDSDQDQ
+377 
-385 QQQSKQDGSN
+385 
-395 QDKQQNS
+395 QDKQQNAKQDDSSQDKQQSAKQNDPSQDKQQNAKQDDSSQDRQQSAKQGDSFQDKQQSAKQDDSSQDRQQSAKQDDSSQDKQQSAKQDDSSQDRQQSAKQDDSSQDKQQSAKQGDSFQDKQQNAKQDEPSQS
-402 KGNSIYDFSKPEKDR
+402 KQQSSGGNSIYDFTKPEKDR
-417 IHSLQDLIEKLKK
+417 IHSLQNLIEKLKK

-508 VQVNQQDQKC
+508 IQLNQQDQKC

-679 LYATFSRVLRLIAV
+679 MYATFSRILRLIAV

>member
-13 NTTEK
+13 NKPEA
-18 NETDNSEQKPTNQE
+18 NETDNQEQHSNNEE

-38 TRSTKHNKGN
+38 TRSMKHNKGKN
-48 NSEQKKEEHKE
+48 HEQKD
-59 SSQDNQQNQ
+59 SSQDKQQSTKQKDSSQDKQQSTKQEDSSQDKQQSTKQEDSSQDKQQSTKQKDSSQDKQQSTKQEDSSQDKQQSAKQDDSSQDKQQNSKQDDSSQDKQQ
-68 SNQDQQQS
+68 SPKQEDSSQDKQQNATQEDSSQDKQQSATPDEPSQEQQQHSKQNSSEQDQQQN
-76 AKQDESSQE
+76 AKQDESSQ
-85 QQKHS
+85 
-90 KQDDSNQGQQKHSKQ
+90 GQ
-105 DDSNQG
+105 
-111 QQKHSKQ
+111 
-118 NDSDQDQ
+118 Q
-125 QQHSKQDDSN
+125 QQH
-135 QGQQKHSKQNDS
+135 
-147 DQDQQQHSKQDD
+147 
-159 SNQGQQKH
+159 
-167 SKQNDSDQD
+167 
-176 QQQHSKQDDSNQGQ
+176 
-190 QKHSKQNDSDQ
+190 
-201 DQQQHSKQD
+201 
-210 DSNQGQQKHS
+210 
-220 KQNDSDQDQQQH
+220 
-232 SKQDDSNQ
+232 
-240 GQQKHS
+240 
-246 KQNDSDQDQQ
+246 
-256 QHSKQ
+256 
-261 DDSNQGQQKHSKQ
+261 
-274 NDSDQDQQQHSKQD
+274 
-288 DSNQGQQKH
+288 
-297 SKQNDSDQDQQQ
+297 
-309 HSKQD
+309 
-314 DSNQGQQK
+314 
-322 HSKQNDSD
+322 
-330 QDQQQHSKQ
+330 
-339 DDSNQGQQKHSKQ
+339 
-352 NDSDQDQQQHS
+352 
-363 KQDDSNQGQQKHSK
+363 
-377 QNDSDQDQ
+377 
-385 QQQSKQDGSN
+385 
-395 QDKQQNS
+395 S
-402 KGNSIYDFSKPEKDR
+402 KGNSIYDFTKPEKDR
-417 IHSLQDLIEKLKK
+417 IHSLQNLIEKLKK

-508 VQVNQQDQKC
+508 IQLNQQDQKC

-679 LYATFSRVLRLIAV
+679 MYATFSRILRLIAV

-815 IFAEIGGLFGISLGF
+815 MFAEIGGLFGISLGF

>member
-18 NETDNSEQKPTNQE
+18 NETDNSEQKPNNQE

-38 TRSTKHNKGN
+38 TRSTKHNKSN

-59 SSQDNQQNQ
+59 SSQDKQQNQ
-68 SNQDQQQS
+68 SNQNQQQS

-85 QQKHS
+85 QQNHS
-90 KQDDSNQGQQKHSKQ
+90 KQGDSNQGQQ
-105 DDSNQG
+105 N
-111 QQKHSKQ
+111 HSKQ
-118 NDSDQDQ
+118 NDSDQGQ

-135 QGQQKHSKQNDS
+135 QGQQNHSKQGDSNQGQQNHSKQNDS
-147 DQDQQQHSKQDD
+147 DQGQQQHSKQDD
-159 SNQGQQKH
+159 SNQGQQNH

-176 QQQHSKQDDSNQGQ
+176 DSSQDKQQSSKQDDLAQDKQQHSKQDN
-190 QKHSKQNDSDQ
+190 SD
-201 DQQQHSKQD
+201 
-210 DSNQGQQKHS
+210 
-220 KQNDSDQDQQQH
+220 
-232 SKQDDSNQ
+232 
-240 GQQKHS
+240 
-246 KQNDSDQDQQ
+246 
-256 QHSKQ
+256 
-261 DDSNQGQQKHSKQ
+261 
-274 NDSDQDQQQHSKQD
+274 
-288 DSNQGQQKH
+288 
-297 SKQNDSDQDQQQ
+297 
-309 HSKQD
+309 
-314 DSNQGQQK
+314 
-322 HSKQNDSD
+322 
-330 QDQQQHSKQ
+330 
-339 DDSNQGQQKHSKQ
+339 
-352 NDSDQDQQQHS
+352 
-363 KQDDSNQGQQKHSK
+363 
-377 QNDSDQDQ
+377 
-385 QQQSKQDGSN
+385 

-402 KGNSIYDFSKPEKDR
+402 KGNSIYDFSKPEKEH
-417 IHSLQDLIEKLKK
+417 IHSLQDLIEKLKQ

-472 PNASLE
+472 PCASLE

-508 VQVNQQDQKC
+508 IQLNQKDQKC

-586 LDNLAEKDN
+586 LENLAEKEN
-595 VDFLEESLRALEYDQ
+595 VDFLDESLRALEYDQ

-679 LYATFSRVLRLIAV
+679 LYATFSRILRLIAV

>member
-13 NTTEK
+13 NKPEA
-18 NETDNSEQKPTNQE
+18 NETDNQEQHSNNEE

-38 TRSTKHNKGN
+38 TRSMKHNKGKN
-48 NSEQKKEEHKE
+48 HEQKD
-59 SSQDNQQNQ
+59 SSQDKQQSTKQKDSSQDKQQ
-68 SNQDQQQS
+68 STKQEDSSQDKQQSTKQEDSSQDKQQS
-76 AKQDESSQE
+76 AKQEDSS
-85 QQKHS
+85 
-90 KQDDSNQGQQKHSKQ
+90 
-105 DDSNQG
+105 
-111 QQKHSKQ
+111 
-118 NDSDQDQ
+118 
-125 QQHSKQDDSN
+125 
-135 QGQQKHSKQNDS
+135 
-147 DQDQQQHSKQDD
+147 
-159 SNQGQQKH
+159 
-167 SKQNDSDQD
+167 
-176 QQQHSKQDDSNQGQ
+176 
-190 QKHSKQNDSDQ
+190 
-201 DQQQHSKQD
+201 
-210 DSNQGQQKHS
+210 
-220 KQNDSDQDQQQH
+220 
-232 SKQDDSNQ
+232 
-240 GQQKHS
+240 
-246 KQNDSDQDQQ
+246 
-256 QHSKQ
+256 
-261 DDSNQGQQKHSKQ
+261 
-274 NDSDQDQQQHSKQD
+274 
-288 DSNQGQQKH
+288 
-297 SKQNDSDQDQQQ
+297 
-309 HSKQD
+309 
-314 DSNQGQQK
+314 
-322 HSKQNDSD
+322 
-330 QDQQQHSKQ
+330 
-339 DDSNQGQQKHSKQ
+339 
-352 NDSDQDQQQHS
+352 
-363 KQDDSNQGQQKHSK
+363 
-377 QNDSDQDQ
+377 
-385 QQQSKQDGSN
+385 

-402 KGNSIYDFSKPEKDR
+402 KQDDSSQDKQQNSKQDDSSQDKQQSTKQEDSSQDKQQGAKQGDSSQDKQQNAKQGEPSQSKQQSSGGNSIYDFTKPEKDR
-417 IHSLQDLIEKLKK
+417 IHSLQNLIEKLKK

-472 PNASLE
+472 PCTSLE

-508 VQVNQQDQKC
+508 IQLNQQDQKC

-568 TKEMIIGEFS
+568 TKEMIVGEFS

-656 SVLLTPVSYFDFFIS
+656 NVLLTPVSYFDFFIS

-693 LFSICAT
+693 LFSICAA

-731 PPLIEALFLELAI
+731 PPLIEALFLELVI

-891 KHRSDF
+891 KHSSDF

>member
-13 NTTEK
+13 NKLEA
-18 NETDNSEQKPTNQE
+18 NETDNQEQHSNNAE

-38 TRSTKHNKGN
+38 TRSMKHNKGKN
-48 NSEQKKEEHKE
+48 NEQKD
-59 SSQDNQQNQ
+59 SSQDKQQSPKQ
-68 SNQDQQQS
+68 EDSSQDKQQS
-76 AKQDESSQE
+76 AKQEDSSQDK
-85 QQKHS
+85 QQSPKQEDSSQDKQQSPKQEDSSQDKQQSPKQEDSSQDKQQSAKQEDSSQDKQQNS
-90 KQDDSNQGQQKHSKQ
+90 KQEDSSQDKQQSAKQEDSSQDKQQSAKQEDSSQDKQQSAKREDSSQDKQQGAKQEDSSQDKQQNSKQ
-105 DDSNQG
+105 EDSSQDKQQSPKQEDSSQDKQQG
-111 QQKHSKQ
+111 AKQGDSSQDKQQ
-118 NDSDQDQ
+118 NA
-125 QQHSKQDDSN
+125 KQDEPS
-135 QGQQKHSKQNDS
+135 
-147 DQDQQQHSKQDD
+147 
-159 SNQGQQKH
+159 
-167 SKQNDSDQD
+167 
-176 QQQHSKQDDSNQGQ
+176 
-190 QKHSKQNDSDQ
+190 
-201 DQQQHSKQD
+201 
-210 DSNQGQQKHS
+210 
-220 KQNDSDQDQQQH
+220 
-232 SKQDDSNQ
+232 
-240 GQQKHS
+240 
-246 KQNDSDQDQQ
+246 
-256 QHSKQ
+256 
-261 DDSNQGQQKHSKQ
+261 
-274 NDSDQDQQQHSKQD
+274 
-288 DSNQGQQKH
+288 
-297 SKQNDSDQDQQQ
+297 
-309 HSKQD
+309 
-314 DSNQGQQK
+314 
-322 HSKQNDSD
+322 
-330 QDQQQHSKQ
+330 
-339 DDSNQGQQKHSKQ
+339 
-352 NDSDQDQQQHS
+352 
-363 KQDDSNQGQQKHSK
+363 
-377 QNDSDQDQ
+377 
-385 QQQSKQDGSN
+385 QS
-395 QDKQQNS
+395 KQQNS
-402 KGNSIYDFSKPEKDR
+402 KGNSIYDFTKPEKDR
-417 IHSLQDLIEKLKK
+417 IHSLQNLIEKLKK

-508 VQVNQQDQKC
+508 IQLNQQDQKC

-679 LYATFSRVLRLIAV
+679 MYATFSRILRLIAV

>member
-18 NETDNSEQKPTNQE
+18 NETDNSEQQPNNQE

-38 TRSTKHNKGN
+38 TRSMKHNKDSNG
-48 NSEQKKEEHKE
+48 EQQKEEHKE
-59 SSQDNQQNQ
+59 SSQDKQQNK
-68 SNQDQQQS
+68 SNQNQQQS

-85 QQKHS
+85 QQQHS
-90 KQDDSNQGQQKHSKQ
+90 KQD
-105 DDSNQG
+105 
-111 QQKHSKQ
+111 
-118 NDSDQDQ
+118 DSDQDQ
-125 QQHSKQDDSN
+125 QQHSKQN
-135 QGQQKHSKQNDS
+135 KS
-147 DQDQQQHSKQDD
+147 DQDQQQHSKQN
-159 SNQGQQKH
+159 S
-167 SKQNDSDQD
+167 SDQD
-176 QQQHSKQDDSNQGQ
+176 QQQHSKHDNSGQNQQQNSKHDNSGQ
-190 QKHSKQNDSDQ
+190 NQQQNSKHDNSGQNQQQNSKHDNSGQNQQQNSKHDNSGQNQQQNSKHDNSDQNQQQNSKHDNSDQ
-201 DQQQHSKQD
+201 DQQQNSKNDNSGQ
-210 DSNQGQQKHS
+210 NQ
-220 KQNDSDQDQQQH
+220 
-232 SKQDDSNQ
+232 
-240 GQQKHS
+240 
-246 KQNDSDQDQQ
+246 
-256 QHSKQ
+256 
-261 DDSNQGQQKHSKQ
+261 
-274 NDSDQDQQQHSKQD
+274 
-288 DSNQGQQKH
+288 
-297 SKQNDSDQDQQQ
+297 
-309 HSKQD
+309 
-314 DSNQGQQK
+314 
-322 HSKQNDSD
+322 
-330 QDQQQHSKQ
+330 
-339 DDSNQGQQKHSKQ
+339 
-352 NDSDQDQQQHS
+352 
-363 KQDDSNQGQQKHSK
+363 
-377 QNDSDQDQ
+377 
-385 QQQSKQDGSN
+385 
-395 QDKQQNS
+395 QQNS
-402 KGNSIYDFSKPEKDR
+402 KGNSIYDFTKPEKDR

-472 PNASLE
+472 PCTSLE

-508 VQVNQQDQKC
+508 IQLNQQDQKC
-518 MLANIAIDNYR
+518 MLANIAIDTYR
-529 APTPPL
+529 APSPPL

-543 QEGFVED
+543 QEGFVEA

-568 TKEMIIGEFS
+568 TKEMIVGEFS

-610 INDSAYLQEL
+610 INDSAYIQEL

-679 LYATFSRVLRLIAV
+679 LYATFSRILRLIAV

-815 IFAEIGGLFGISLGF
+815 MFAEIGGLFGISLGF

-877 RPQHVKKA
+877 RPQHVKKS

>member
-13 NTTEK
+13 NTP
-18 NETDNSEQKPTNQE
+18 ETKEADNQAQQSSNQE
-32 DDNKEQ
+32 NENKDQ
-38 TRSTKHNKGN
+38 TRSMKHNKGES
-48 NSEQKKEEHKE
+48 SEQKKSEQDD
-59 SSQDNQQNQ
+59 SSHEKQQN
-68 SNQDQQQS
+68 
-76 AKQDESSQE
+76 
-85 QQKHS
+85 S
-90 KQDDSNQGQQKHSKQ
+90 KQDDSSHEK
-105 DDSNQG
+105 
-111 QQKHSKQ
+111 
-118 NDSDQDQ
+118 
-125 QQHSKQDDSN
+125 QQHSKQDDSSHE
-135 QGQQKHSKQNDS
+135 K
-147 DQDQQQHSKQDD
+147 QQHSKQDD
-159 SNQGQQKH
+159 SSHEKQQN
-167 SKQNDSDQD
+167 SKQDDSSHEKQQNSEQD
-176 QQQHSKQDDSNQGQ
+176 NSSHEKQQHSKQDDSSHEKQ
-190 QKHSKQNDSDQ
+190 QY
-201 DQQQHSKQD
+201 SKQD
-210 DSNQGQQKHS
+210 DSSHEKQQ
-220 KQNDSDQDQQQH
+220 N
-232 SKQDDSNQ
+232 SKQDDSSHEK
-240 GQQKHS
+240 QQ
-246 KQNDSDQDQQ
+246 N
-256 QHSKQ
+256 SKQ
-261 DDSNQGQQKHSKQ
+261 DDSSHEKQQ
-274 NDSDQDQQQHSKQD
+274 NSKQD
-288 DSNQGQQKH
+288 DSSQQK
-297 SKQNDSDQDQQQ
+297 QQD
-309 HSKQD
+309 SKQD
-314 DSNQGQQK
+314 DS
-322 HSKQNDSD
+322 S
-330 QDQQQHSKQ
+330 
-339 DDSNQGQQKHSKQ
+339 
-352 NDSDQDQQQHS
+352 
-363 KQDDSNQGQQKHSK
+363 
-377 QNDSDQDQ
+377 
-385 QQQSKQDGSN
+385 

-402 KGNSIYDFSKPEKDR
+402 KQDDSQSSGSNSIYDFSKPEKDR
-417 IHSLQDLIEKLKK
+417 IHSLQDLIEKLKR

-435 NYHTSDDETM
+435 NYHTSNDETM

-508 VQVNQQDQKC
+508 IQLNQQDQKC

-568 TKEMIIGEFS
+568 TKEMIVGEFS

-610 INDSAYLQEL
+610 INDSAYIQEL

-679 LYATFSRVLRLIAV
+679 LYATFSRILRLIAV

-815 IFAEIGGLFGISLGF
+815 AFAEIGGLFGISLGF

-877 RPQHVKKA
+877 RPQHVKKS

-891 KHRSDF
+891 KHKSDF

>member
-13 NTTEK
+13 NKPEA
-18 NETDNSEQKPTNQE
+18 NETDNQEQHSNNEE

-38 TRSTKHNKGN
+38 TRSMKHNKGKN
-48 NSEQKKEEHKE
+48 HEQKD
-59 SSQDNQQNQ
+59 SSQDKQQSTKQKDSSQDKQQSAKQEDSSQDKQQSAKQGDSSQDKQQNSKQEDSSQDKQQ
-68 SNQDQQQS
+68 SAKQEDSSQDKQQS
-76 AKQDESSQE
+76 AKQDDSSQDK
-85 QQKHS
+85 QQNSKQEDS
-90 KQDDSNQGQQKHSKQ
+90 SQDKQQGAKQEDSSQDKQQSAKQDDSSQDKQQNSKQ
-105 DDSNQG
+105 EDSSQDK
-111 QQKHSKQ
+111 QQSTKQ
-118 NDSDQDQ
+118 EDSSQDKQ
-125 QQHSKQDDSN
+125 QNAKQDEPS
-135 QGQQKHSKQNDS
+135 
-147 DQDQQQHSKQDD
+147 
-159 SNQGQQKH
+159 
-167 SKQNDSDQD
+167 
-176 QQQHSKQDDSNQGQ
+176 
-190 QKHSKQNDSDQ
+190 
-201 DQQQHSKQD
+201 
-210 DSNQGQQKHS
+210 
-220 KQNDSDQDQQQH
+220 
-232 SKQDDSNQ
+232 
-240 GQQKHS
+240 
-246 KQNDSDQDQQ
+246 
-256 QHSKQ
+256 
-261 DDSNQGQQKHSKQ
+261 
-274 NDSDQDQQQHSKQD
+274 
-288 DSNQGQQKH
+288 
-297 SKQNDSDQDQQQ
+297 
-309 HSKQD
+309 
-314 DSNQGQQK
+314 
-322 HSKQNDSD
+322 
-330 QDQQQHSKQ
+330 
-339 DDSNQGQQKHSKQ
+339 
-352 NDSDQDQQQHS
+352 
-363 KQDDSNQGQQKHSK
+363 
-377 QNDSDQDQ
+377 
-385 QQQSKQDGSN
+385 QS
-395 QDKQQNS
+395 KQQNS
-402 KGNSIYDFSKPEKDR
+402 KGNSIYDFTKPEKDR
-417 IHSLQDLIEKLKK
+417 IHSLQNLIEKLKK

-508 VQVNQQDQKC
+508 IQLNQQDQKC

-679 LYATFSRVLRLIAV
+679 MYATFSRILRLIAV

-815 IFAEIGGLFGISLGF
+815 MFAEIGGLFGISLGF

>member
-1 MIWNWLRKKKKS
+1 MIWNWLRKKKKLNKPEANERDNQEQHS
-13 NTTEK
+13 N
-18 NETDNSEQKPTNQE
+18 NEE

-38 TRSTKHNKGN
+38 TRSIKHNKGKN
-48 NSEQKKEEHKE
+48 NEQKD
-59 SSQDNQQNQ
+59 SSQDK
-68 SNQDQQQS
+68 QQS
-76 AKQDESSQE
+76 AKQDESSQDKQQSSKQDE
-85 QQKHS
+85 SSQDKQQSAKQNDSFQDRQQSAKQDDSSQDKQQSAKQDDSSQDKQQKSKRDESSQDKQQSAKQNDSSQDRQQSAKQDDSFQDKQQSAKQDESSQDKQQSAKQDDSFQDKQQSS
-90 KQDDSNQGQQKHSKQ
+90 KQDDSSQDRQQSAKQ
-105 DDSNQG
+105 DDS
-111 QQKHSKQ
+111 S
-118 NDSDQDQ
+118 
-125 QQHSKQDDSN
+125 
-135 QGQQKHSKQNDS
+135 
-147 DQDQQQHSKQDD
+147 
-159 SNQGQQKH
+159 
-167 SKQNDSDQD
+167 
-176 QQQHSKQDDSNQGQ
+176 
-190 QKHSKQNDSDQ
+190 
-201 DQQQHSKQD
+201 
-210 DSNQGQQKHS
+210 
-220 KQNDSDQDQQQH
+220 
-232 SKQDDSNQ
+232 
-240 GQQKHS
+240 
-246 KQNDSDQDQQ
+246 
-256 QHSKQ
+256 
-261 DDSNQGQQKHSKQ
+261 
-274 NDSDQDQQQHSKQD
+274 
-288 DSNQGQQKH
+288 
-297 SKQNDSDQDQQQ
+297 
-309 HSKQD
+309 
-314 DSNQGQQK
+314 
-322 HSKQNDSD
+322 
-330 QDQQQHSKQ
+330 
-339 DDSNQGQQKHSKQ
+339 
-352 NDSDQDQQQHS
+352 
-363 KQDDSNQGQQKHSK
+363 
-377 QNDSDQDQ
+377 
-385 QQQSKQDGSN
+385 
-395 QDKQQNS
+395 QDKQQNAKQDEPSQS
-402 KGNSIYDFSKPEKDR
+402 KQQSSGGNSIYDFTKPEKDR

-430 SSDFV
+430 SSDFI

-472 PNASLE
+472 PCTSLE

-508 VQVNQQDQKC
+508 IQLNQQDQKC

-543 QEGFVED
+543 QEGFVEA

-610 INDSAYLQEL
+610 INDSAYIQEL

-679 LYATFSRVLRLIAV
+679 MYATFSRVLRLIAV

>member
-13 NTTEK
+13 NKPEA
-18 NETDNSEQKPTNQE
+18 NETDNQEQHSNNEE

-38 TRSTKHNKGN
+38 TRSMKHNKGKN
-48 NSEQKKEEHKE
+48 HEQKD
-59 SSQDNQQNQ
+59 SSQDKQQSTKQKDSSQDKQQ
-68 SNQDQQQS
+68 STKQEDSSQDKQQSTKQEDSSQDKQQSTKQKDSSQDKQQSTKQEDSSQDKQQS
-76 AKQDESSQE
+76 AKQDEPSQDK
-85 QQKHS
+85 QQNS
-90 KQDDSNQGQQKHSKQ
+90 KQDDSSQDKQQSAKQEDSSQDKQQNFKQDDSSQDKQQNSKQ
-105 DDSNQG
+105 DDS
-111 QQKHSKQ
+111 S
-118 NDSDQDQ
+118 QD
-125 QQHSKQDDSN
+125 K
-135 QGQQKHSKQNDS
+135 
-147 DQDQQQHSKQDD
+147 
-159 SNQGQQKH
+159 
-167 SKQNDSDQD
+167 
-176 QQQHSKQDDSNQGQ
+176 
-190 QKHSKQNDSDQ
+190 
-201 DQQQHSKQD
+201 
-210 DSNQGQQKHS
+210 
-220 KQNDSDQDQQQH
+220 
-232 SKQDDSNQ
+232 
-240 GQQKHS
+240 
-246 KQNDSDQDQQ
+246 
-256 QHSKQ
+256 
-261 DDSNQGQQKHSKQ
+261 
-274 NDSDQDQQQHSKQD
+274 
-288 DSNQGQQKH
+288 
-297 SKQNDSDQDQQQ
+297 
-309 HSKQD
+309 
-314 DSNQGQQK
+314 
-322 HSKQNDSD
+322 
-330 QDQQQHSKQ
+330 
-339 DDSNQGQQKHSKQ
+339 
-352 NDSDQDQQQHS
+352 
-363 KQDDSNQGQQKHSK
+363 
-377 QNDSDQDQ
+377 
-385 QQQSKQDGSN
+385 QQSTKQEDSSQDKQQGAKQGDSS
-395 QDKQQNS
+395 QDKQQNAKQDEPSQSKQQHS
-402 KGNSIYDFSKPEKDR
+402 KGNSIYDFTKPEKDR
-417 IHSLQDLIEKLKK
+417 IHSLQNLIEKLKK

-508 VQVNQQDQKC
+508 IQLNQQDQKC

-679 LYATFSRVLRLIAV
+679 MYATFSRILRLIAV

-815 IFAEIGGLFGISLGF
+815 MFAEIGGLFGISLGF

>member
-18 NETDNSEQKPTNQE
+18 NETDNSEQHANNQE
-32 DDNKEQ
+32 GDNKKLN
-38 TRSTKHNKGN
+38 RSMKHNKDN
-48 NSEQKKEEHKE
+48 NGEQKKEGHKE
-59 SSQDNQQNQ
+59 SSQGPQQHTKQNESNQNQQQ
-68 SNQDQQQS
+68 R
-76 AKQDESSQE
+76 
-85 QQKHS
+85 S
-90 KQDDSNQGQQKHSKQ
+90 KQDHSDQEKQQHSEQDDRDQNKQQHAKQNSKQ
-105 DDSNQG
+105 DN
-111 QQKHSKQ
+111 
-118 NDSDQDQ
+118 SDQGKQ
-125 QQHSKQDDSN
+125 QNSKQDN
-135 QGQQKHSKQNDS
+135 S
-147 DQDQQQHSKQDD
+147 DQGKQQNSKQD
-159 SNQGQQKH
+159 N
-167 SKQNDSDQD
+167 SDQGK
-176 QQQHSKQDDSNQGQ
+176 QQNSKQDN
-190 QKHSKQNDSDQ
+190 SDQ
-201 DQQQHSKQD
+201 GKQQNSKQD
-210 DSNQGQQKHS
+210 N
-220 KQNDSDQDQQQH
+220 SDQGKQQN
-232 SKQDDSNQ
+232 SKQDN
-240 GQQKHS
+240 
-246 KQNDSDQDQQ
+246 SDQGKQQ
-256 QHSKQ
+256 NSKQ
-261 DDSNQGQQKHSKQ
+261 DN
-274 NDSDQDQQQHSKQD
+274 SDQGKQQNSKQD
-288 DSNQGQQKH
+288 N
-297 SKQNDSDQDQQQ
+297 SDQ
-309 HSKQD
+309 
-314 DSNQGQQK
+314 G
-322 HSKQNDSD
+322 
-330 QDQQQHSKQ
+330 
-339 DDSNQGQQKHSKQ
+339 
-352 NDSDQDQQQHS
+352 
-363 KQDDSNQGQQKHSK
+363 
-377 QNDSDQDQ
+377 
-385 QQQSKQDGSN
+385 
-395 QDKQQNS
+395 KQQNS
-402 KGNSIYDFSKPEKDR
+402 KGNSIYDFTKPEKDR

-568 TKEMIIGEFS
+568 TKEMIVGEFS

-679 LYATFSRVLRLIAV
+679 MYATFSRILRLIAV

>member
-18 NETDNSEQKPTNQE
+18 NETDNSEQHANNQE
-32 DDNKEQ
+32 DDNKKL
-38 TRSTKHNKGN
+38 TRGMKHNKDN
-48 NSEQKKEEHKE
+48 NGEQKKEEHKG
-59 SSQDNQQNQ
+59 SSHDKQQNH
-68 SNQDQQQS
+68 SDQDQQHSNQHKS
-76 AKQDESSQE
+76 E
-85 QQKHS
+85 QNQQQHS
-90 KQDDSNQGQQKHSKQ
+90 KQDDSDQDQQHSKQ
-105 DDSNQG
+105 DKSEQG
-111 QQKHSKQ
+111 QQQHSKHNDSDQDQHSNQHKSEQGQQQHSKQ

-125 QQHSKQDDSN
+125 HSNQHKSE
-135 QGQQKHSKQNDS
+135 QGQQQNSKQNS
-147 DQDQQQHSKQDD
+147 SEQGQQQNSKQNSSEQGQQQHSKQDN
-159 SNQGQQKH
+159 SE
-167 SKQNDSDQD
+167 QN
-176 QQQHSKQDDSNQGQ
+176 QQQHSKQN
-190 QKHSKQNDSDQ
+190 NSDQ
-201 DQQQHSKQD
+201 GQQQHSKQN
-210 DSNQGQQKHS
+210 SSEQGQQ
-220 KQNDSDQDQQQH
+220 
-232 SKQDDSNQ
+232 
-240 GQQKHS
+240 
-246 KQNDSDQDQQ
+246 
-256 QHSKQ
+256 
-261 DDSNQGQQKHSKQ
+261 
-274 NDSDQDQQQHSKQD
+274 
-288 DSNQGQQKH
+288 
-297 SKQNDSDQDQQQ
+297 
-309 HSKQD
+309 
-314 DSNQGQQK
+314 
-322 HSKQNDSD
+322 
-330 QDQQQHSKQ
+330 
-339 DDSNQGQQKHSKQ
+339 
-352 NDSDQDQQQHS
+352 
-363 KQDDSNQGQQKHSK
+363 
-377 QNDSDQDQ
+377 
-385 QQQSKQDGSN
+385 
-395 QDKQQNS
+395 QQNS
-402 KGNSIYDFSKPEKDR
+402 KGNSIYDFTKPEKDR
-417 IHSLQDLIEKLKK
+417 IHSLQNLIEKLKK

-610 INDSAYLQEL
+610 INDSAYIQEL

-679 LYATFSRVLRLIAV
+679 MYATFSRILRLIAV

>member
-1 MIWNWLRKKKKS
+1 MIWNWLRKKKNS
-13 NTTEK
+13 NTKETADLKQQSDDQKEHNKDK
-18 NETDNSEQKPTNQE
+18 NDEPKS
-32 DDNKEQ
+32 KEQ
-38 TRSTKHNKGN
+38 TDA
-48 NSEQKKEEHKE
+48 
-59 SSQDNQQNQ
+59 SSQDKHQNSKQQDSSQNK
-68 SNQDQQQS
+68 QQS
-76 AKQDESSQE
+76 
-85 QQKHS
+85 S
-90 KQDDSNQGQQKHSKQ
+90 KQDDNSQDKQRNSKQEDSSQNKQQNSKQEDSSQNKQQSSKQEDSSQNKQQNSKQEDSSQNKQQSSKQ
-105 DDSNQG
+105 DDNS
-111 QQKHSKQ
+111 
-118 NDSDQDQ
+118 
-125 QQHSKQDDSN
+125 
-135 QGQQKHSKQNDS
+135 
-147 DQDQQQHSKQDD
+147 
-159 SNQGQQKH
+159 
-167 SKQNDSDQD
+167 
-176 QQQHSKQDDSNQGQ
+176 
-190 QKHSKQNDSDQ
+190 
-201 DQQQHSKQD
+201 
-210 DSNQGQQKHS
+210 
-220 KQNDSDQDQQQH
+220 
-232 SKQDDSNQ
+232 
-240 GQQKHS
+240 
-246 KQNDSDQDQQ
+246 
-256 QHSKQ
+256 
-261 DDSNQGQQKHSKQ
+261 
-274 NDSDQDQQQHSKQD
+274 
-288 DSNQGQQKH
+288 
-297 SKQNDSDQDQQQ
+297 
-309 HSKQD
+309 
-314 DSNQGQQK
+314 
-322 HSKQNDSD
+322 
-330 QDQQQHSKQ
+330 
-339 DDSNQGQQKHSKQ
+339 
-352 NDSDQDQQQHS
+352 
-363 KQDDSNQGQQKHSK
+363 
-377 QNDSDQDQ
+377 
-385 QQQSKQDGSN
+385 

-402 KGNSIYDFSKPEKDR
+402 KQEDSSQDKQQNSKQEDHSQNKQQSSKQEDSSQNKQQSSESNSIYDFSKPENDH
-417 IHSLQDLIEKLKK
+417 IHSLQDLIEKLKQ

-459 KLQKYLMPTLLER
+459 KLQKYLMPTLMER
-472 PNASLE
+472 PCASLE

-508 VQVNQQDQKC
+508 IQLNQQDQKC
-518 MLANIAIDNYR
+518 MLANIAIDTYR
-529 APTPPL
+529 APSPPL

-543 QEGFVED
+543 QEGFVEA

-555 NLVRKRLPVLDLQ
+555 NLVRKRLPVLELQ

-595 VDFLEESLRALEYDQ
+595 VEFLEESLRALEYDQ
-610 INDSAYLQEL
+610 INDSAYIQEL

-679 LYATFSRVLRLIAV
+679 LYATFSRILRLLAV

-713 IPSDLLETL
+713 VPSDLLETL

-815 IFAEIGGLFGISLGF
+815 AFAEIGGLFGISLGF

-854 QQSVKDSW
+854 QQSFKDSW

-885 AKGIST
+885 TNGIST
-891 KHRSDF
+891 KHTSDF

>member
-13 NTTEK
+13 NKPEA
-18 NETDNSEQKPTNQE
+18 NETDNQEQHSNNQE

-38 TRSTKHNKGN
+38 TRSMKHNKGKN
-48 NSEQKKEEHKE
+48 NEQKD
-59 SSQDNQQNQ
+59 SSQDKQQSAKQEDSSQDKQQSSKQDDPSQDKQQNAK
-68 SNQDQQQS
+68 QDDPSQDKQQS
-76 AKQDESSQE
+76 AKQDDPS
-85 QQKHS
+85 
-90 KQDDSNQGQQKHSKQ
+90 
-105 DDSNQG
+105 
-111 QQKHSKQ
+111 
-118 NDSDQDQ
+118 
-125 QQHSKQDDSN
+125 
-135 QGQQKHSKQNDS
+135 
-147 DQDQQQHSKQDD
+147 
-159 SNQGQQKH
+159 
-167 SKQNDSDQD
+167 
-176 QQQHSKQDDSNQGQ
+176 
-190 QKHSKQNDSDQ
+190 
-201 DQQQHSKQD
+201 
-210 DSNQGQQKHS
+210 
-220 KQNDSDQDQQQH
+220 
-232 SKQDDSNQ
+232 
-240 GQQKHS
+240 
-246 KQNDSDQDQQ
+246 
-256 QHSKQ
+256 
-261 DDSNQGQQKHSKQ
+261 
-274 NDSDQDQQQHSKQD
+274 
-288 DSNQGQQKH
+288 
-297 SKQNDSDQDQQQ
+297 
-309 HSKQD
+309 
-314 DSNQGQQK
+314 
-322 HSKQNDSD
+322 
-330 QDQQQHSKQ
+330 
-339 DDSNQGQQKHSKQ
+339 
-352 NDSDQDQQQHS
+352 
-363 KQDDSNQGQQKHSK
+363 
-377 QNDSDQDQ
+377 
-385 QQQSKQDGSN
+385 
-395 QDKQQNS
+395 QDKQQNAKQDDSSQDRQQSAKQGDSFQDKQQSAKQDDSSQDRQQSAKQDDSSQDKQQSAKQDDSSQDRQQSAKQDDSSQDKQQSAKQGDSFQDKQQNTKQDEPSQS
-402 KGNSIYDFSKPEKDR
+402 KQQSSGGNSIYDFTKPEKDR
-417 IHSLQDLIEKLKK
+417 IHSLQNLIEKLKK

-508 VQVNQQDQKC
+508 IQLNQQDQKC

-679 LYATFSRVLRLIAV
+679 MYATFSRILRLIAV

>member
-13 NTTEK
+13 STTEK
-18 NETDNSEQKPTNQE
+18 NETDNSKQQPNNQE
-32 DDNKEQ
+32 DDNKKQ
-38 TRSTKHNKGN
+38 TRSMKHNKDSNG
-48 NSEQKKEEHKE
+48 EQQKEEHKE
-59 SSQDNQQNQ
+59 SSRDKQQNK
-68 SNQDQQQS
+68 SNQKQQQQQS

-85 QQKHS
+85 QQQQQQQQQHS
-90 KQDDSNQGQQKHSKQ
+90 KQDNSE
-105 DDSNQG
+105 
-111 QQKHSKQ
+111 
-118 NDSDQDQ
+118 QDQ
-125 QQHSKQDDSN
+125 QQHSKQDNSE
-135 QGQQKHSKQNDS
+135 
-147 DQDQQQHSKQDD
+147 QDQQQHSKQDN
-159 SNQGQQKH
+159 SE
-167 SKQNDSDQD
+167 QD
-176 QQQHSKQDDSNQGQ
+176 QQQHSKQDNSE
-190 QKHSKQNDSDQ
+190 Q

-210 DSNQGQQKHS
+210 NSEQDQQQHF
-220 KQNDSDQDQQQH
+220 KQDNSEQDQQQH
-232 SKQDDSNQ
+232 SKQNNSDQ
-240 GQQKHS
+240 GQQ
-246 KQNDSDQDQQ
+246 
-256 QHSKQ
+256 
-261 DDSNQGQQKHSKQ
+261 
-274 NDSDQDQQQHSKQD
+274 
-288 DSNQGQQKH
+288 
-297 SKQNDSDQDQQQ
+297 
-309 HSKQD
+309 
-314 DSNQGQQK
+314 
-322 HSKQNDSD
+322 
-330 QDQQQHSKQ
+330 
-339 DDSNQGQQKHSKQ
+339 
-352 NDSDQDQQQHS
+352 
-363 KQDDSNQGQQKHSK
+363 
-377 QNDSDQDQ
+377 
-385 QQQSKQDGSN
+385 
-395 QDKQQNS
+395 QQNS
-402 KGNSIYDFSKPEKDR
+402 KGNSIYDFTKPEKDR
-417 IHSLQDLIEKLKK
+417 IHSLQNLIEKLKK

-610 INDSAYLQEL
+610 INDSAYIQEL

-679 LYATFSRVLRLIAV
+679 LYATFSRILRLIAV

>member
-18 NETDNSEQKPTNQE
+18 NQSGNSEQQLNNQE
-32 DDNKEQ
+32 DDNQKQ
-38 TRSTKHNKGN
+38 PRSMKHNKDN
-48 NSEQKKEEHKE
+48 NGEQKKEEHKE
-59 SSQDNQQNQ
+59 SSRDKQQNKSNQNQQQSAKQDESSQGQQHSKQDKSVQNQQQHSKQDNSEQNQ
-68 SNQDQQQS
+68 QQHSKQNNSDQGQQQHSKQDISEQDQQQHSKQNDWEQDQQQS

-85 QQKHS
+85 QQQHPKRDIS
-90 KQDDSNQGQQKHSKQ
+90 E
-105 DDSNQG
+105 
-111 QQKHSKQ
+111 
-118 NDSDQDQ
+118 QDQ
-125 QQHSKQDDSN
+125 QQHSKQDNSE
-135 QGQQKHSKQNDS
+135 
-147 DQDQQQHSKQDD
+147 QDQQQHSKQNNSD
-159 SNQGQQKH
+159 QGQQ
-167 SKQNDSDQD
+167 
-176 QQQHSKQDDSNQGQ
+176 
-190 QKHSKQNDSDQ
+190 
-201 DQQQHSKQD
+201 
-210 DSNQGQQKHS
+210 
-220 KQNDSDQDQQQH
+220 
-232 SKQDDSNQ
+232 
-240 GQQKHS
+240 
-246 KQNDSDQDQQ
+246 
-256 QHSKQ
+256 
-261 DDSNQGQQKHSKQ
+261 
-274 NDSDQDQQQHSKQD
+274 
-288 DSNQGQQKH
+288 
-297 SKQNDSDQDQQQ
+297 
-309 HSKQD
+309 
-314 DSNQGQQK
+314 
-322 HSKQNDSD
+322 
-330 QDQQQHSKQ
+330 
-339 DDSNQGQQKHSKQ
+339 
-352 NDSDQDQQQHS
+352 
-363 KQDDSNQGQQKHSK
+363 
-377 QNDSDQDQ
+377 
-385 QQQSKQDGSN
+385 
-395 QDKQQNS
+395 QQNS
-402 KGNSIYDFSKPEKDR
+402 KGNSIYDFTKPEKDR
-417 IHSLQDLIEKLKK
+417 IHSLQNLIEKLKR

-568 TKEMIIGEFS
+568 TKEMIVGEFS

-586 LDNLAEKDN
+586 LDNLAEKEN
-595 VDFLEESLRALEYDQ
+595 IDFLDESLRALEYDQ
-610 INDSAYLQEL
+610 INDSAYIQEL

-679 LYATFSRVLRLIAV
+679 MYATFSRILRLIAV

>member
-1 MIWNWLRKKKKS
+1 MIWNWLRKKKKL

-18 NETDNSEQKPTNQE
+18 NETDNSEQKPNNQE

-38 TRSTKHNKGN
+38 TRSTKHNKSN

-59 SSQDNQQNQ
+59 SSQDKQQNQ
-68 SNQDQQQS
+68 SNQNQQQS
-76 AKQDESSQE
+76 AKQDESSQG
-85 QQKHS
+85 QQNHS
-90 KQDDSNQGQQKHSKQ
+90 KQDDSDQGQQQHSKQ
-105 DDSNQG
+105 GNSDQGQQQHSKQGDSNQG
-111 QQKHSKQ
+111 QQNHSKQ
-118 NDSDQDQ
+118 NDSDQGQ
-125 QQHSKQDDSN
+125 QQHSKQDESS
-135 QGQQKHSKQNDS
+135 QEQQNHSKQDDS
-147 DQDQQQHSKQDD
+147 DQGQQQHSKQDE
-159 SNQGQQKH
+159 SSQEQQNH
-167 SKQNDSDQD
+167 SKQDDSDQG
-176 QQQHSKQDDSNQGQ
+176 QQQHSKQDESSQEQ
-190 QKHSKQNDSDQ
+190 QNHSKQDDSDQ
-201 DQQQHSKQD
+201 GQQQHSKQD
-210 DSNQGQQKHS
+210 ESSQEQQNHS
-220 KQNDSDQDQQQH
+220 KQDDSDQGQQQH
-232 SKQDDSNQ
+232 SKQDN
-240 GQQKHS
+240 
-246 KQNDSDQDQQ
+246 SD
-256 QHSKQ
+256 
-261 DDSNQGQQKHSKQ
+261 
-274 NDSDQDQQQHSKQD
+274 
-288 DSNQGQQKH
+288 
-297 SKQNDSDQDQQQ
+297 
-309 HSKQD
+309 
-314 DSNQGQQK
+314 
-322 HSKQNDSD
+322 
-330 QDQQQHSKQ
+330 
-339 DDSNQGQQKHSKQ
+339 
-352 NDSDQDQQQHS
+352 
-363 KQDDSNQGQQKHSK
+363 
-377 QNDSDQDQ
+377 
-385 QQQSKQDGSN
+385 

-568 TKEMIIGEFS
+568 TKEMIVGEFS

-610 INDSAYLQEL
+610 INDSAYIQEL

-679 LYATFSRVLRLIAV
+679 LYATFSRILRLIAV

-877 RPQHVKKA
+877 RPQHVKKS

>member
-13 NTTEK
+13 NTPEA
-18 NETDNSEQKPTNQE
+18 NETDNWEQHSNNQE
-32 DDNKEQ
+32 DDNEEQ
-38 TRSTKHNKGN
+38 TRSMKHNKGKN
-48 NSEQKKEEHKE
+48 NEQKD
-59 SSQDNQQNQ
+59 SSQDT
-68 SNQDQQQS
+68 QQS
-76 AKQDESSQE
+76 AKQEDSS
-85 QQKHS
+85 
-90 KQDDSNQGQQKHSKQ
+90 
-105 DDSNQG
+105 
-111 QQKHSKQ
+111 
-118 NDSDQDQ
+118 
-125 QQHSKQDDSN
+125 
-135 QGQQKHSKQNDS
+135 
-147 DQDQQQHSKQDD
+147 
-159 SNQGQQKH
+159 
-167 SKQNDSDQD
+167 
-176 QQQHSKQDDSNQGQ
+176 
-190 QKHSKQNDSDQ
+190 
-201 DQQQHSKQD
+201 
-210 DSNQGQQKHS
+210 
-220 KQNDSDQDQQQH
+220 
-232 SKQDDSNQ
+232 
-240 GQQKHS
+240 
-246 KQNDSDQDQQ
+246 
-256 QHSKQ
+256 
-261 DDSNQGQQKHSKQ
+261 
-274 NDSDQDQQQHSKQD
+274 
-288 DSNQGQQKH
+288 
-297 SKQNDSDQDQQQ
+297 
-309 HSKQD
+309 
-314 DSNQGQQK
+314 
-322 HSKQNDSD
+322 
-330 QDQQQHSKQ
+330 
-339 DDSNQGQQKHSKQ
+339 
-352 NDSDQDQQQHS
+352 
-363 KQDDSNQGQQKHSK
+363 
-377 QNDSDQDQ
+377 
-385 QQQSKQDGSN
+385 
-395 QDKQQNS
+395 QDKQQSAKQEDSSQGKQQNDKQEDPSQNKQQSSKQEDSSQDKQQSAKQGDPSQDKQQSAKQENS
-402 KGNSIYDFSKPEKDR
+402 SQDKQQSAKQGDSSQDKQQSAKQGDSSQDKQQSSKQEDSSQDKQQSAKQGDSSQDKQQSAKQGDSSQDKKQNTKQDEPSQSKQQSSGGNSIYDFTKPEKDR

-430 SSDFV
+430 SSDFI

-459 KLQKYLMPTLLER
+459 KLQKYLMPTLLEK
-472 PNASLE
+472 PCASLE
-478 ELKEHI
+478 QLKEHI

-508 VQVNQQDQKC
+508 IQLNQQDQKC

-610 INDSAYLQEL
+610 INDSAYIQEL

-679 LYATFSRVLRLIAV
+679 MYATFSRILRLIAV

-815 IFAEIGGLFGISLGF
+815 MFAEIGGLFGISLGF

>member
-13 NTTEK
+13 NKPEA
-18 NETDNSEQKPTNQE
+18 NETDNQEQHSNNEE

-38 TRSTKHNKGN
+38 TRSMKHNKGKN
-48 NSEQKKEEHKE
+48 HEQKDSSQDTQQSAKQEDSSQDKQQSDKQEDSSQGKQQNDKQEDPSQNKQQSDKQEDSSQDTQQSDKPEDSSQDKQQSAKQEDSSQDKQQNATQEDSSQDKQQSATPDEPSQEQQQHSKQDNSEQGQGQQQHSKQN
-59 SSQDNQQNQ
+59 SSE
-68 SNQDQQQS
+68 QDQQQN
-76 AKQDESSQE
+76 AKQDESSQ
-85 QQKHS
+85 
-90 KQDDSNQGQQKHSKQ
+90 GQQ
-105 DDSNQG
+105 
-111 QQKHSKQ
+111 
-118 NDSDQDQ
+118 
-125 QQHSKQDDSN
+125 
-135 QGQQKHSKQNDS
+135 
-147 DQDQQQHSKQDD
+147 
-159 SNQGQQKH
+159 
-167 SKQNDSDQD
+167 
-176 QQQHSKQDDSNQGQ
+176 
-190 QKHSKQNDSDQ
+190 
-201 DQQQHSKQD
+201 
-210 DSNQGQQKHS
+210 
-220 KQNDSDQDQQQH
+220 
-232 SKQDDSNQ
+232 
-240 GQQKHS
+240 
-246 KQNDSDQDQQ
+246 
-256 QHSKQ
+256 
-261 DDSNQGQQKHSKQ
+261 
-274 NDSDQDQQQHSKQD
+274 
-288 DSNQGQQKH
+288 
-297 SKQNDSDQDQQQ
+297 
-309 HSKQD
+309 
-314 DSNQGQQK
+314 
-322 HSKQNDSD
+322 
-330 QDQQQHSKQ
+330 
-339 DDSNQGQQKHSKQ
+339 
-352 NDSDQDQQQHS
+352 
-363 KQDDSNQGQQKHSK
+363 
-377 QNDSDQDQ
+377 
-385 QQQSKQDGSN
+385 
-395 QDKQQNS
+395 QQNS
-402 KGNSIYDFSKPEKDR
+402 KGNSIYDFTKPEKDR
-417 IHSLQDLIEKLKK
+417 IHSLQNLIEKLKR

-508 VQVNQQDQKC
+508 IQLNQQDQKC

-610 INDSAYLQEL
+610 INDSAYIQEL

-679 LYATFSRVLRLIAV
+679 MYATFSRILRLIAV

-815 IFAEIGGLFGISLGF
+815 MFAEIGGLLGISLGF

>member
-13 NTTEK
+13 NTPEA
-18 NETDNSEQKPTNQE
+18 NETDNWEQHSNNQE
-32 DDNKEQ
+32 DDNEEQ
-38 TRSTKHNKGN
+38 TRSMKHNKGKN
-48 NSEQKKEEHKE
+48 NEQKD
-59 SSQDNQQNQ
+59 SSQDTQQSSKQ
-68 SNQDQQQS
+68 EDSSQDKQQS
-76 AKQDESSQE
+76 AKQEDSSQGK
-85 QQKHS
+85 QQNDKQEDPSQNKQQSS
-90 KQDDSNQGQQKHSKQ
+90 KQEDSS
-105 DDSNQG
+105 
-111 QQKHSKQ
+111 
-118 NDSDQDQ
+118 
-125 QQHSKQDDSN
+125 
-135 QGQQKHSKQNDS
+135 
-147 DQDQQQHSKQDD
+147 
-159 SNQGQQKH
+159 
-167 SKQNDSDQD
+167 
-176 QQQHSKQDDSNQGQ
+176 
-190 QKHSKQNDSDQ
+190 
-201 DQQQHSKQD
+201 
-210 DSNQGQQKHS
+210 
-220 KQNDSDQDQQQH
+220 
-232 SKQDDSNQ
+232 
-240 GQQKHS
+240 
-246 KQNDSDQDQQ
+246 
-256 QHSKQ
+256 
-261 DDSNQGQQKHSKQ
+261 
-274 NDSDQDQQQHSKQD
+274 
-288 DSNQGQQKH
+288 
-297 SKQNDSDQDQQQ
+297 
-309 HSKQD
+309 
-314 DSNQGQQK
+314 
-322 HSKQNDSD
+322 
-330 QDQQQHSKQ
+330 
-339 DDSNQGQQKHSKQ
+339 
-352 NDSDQDQQQHS
+352 
-363 KQDDSNQGQQKHSK
+363 
-377 QNDSDQDQ
+377 
-385 QQQSKQDGSN
+385 
-395 QDKQQNS
+395 QDKQQSAKQGDSSQDKKQNTKQDEPSQS
-402 KGNSIYDFSKPEKDR
+402 KQQSSGGNSIYDFTKPEKDR

-430 SSDFV
+430 SSDFI

-459 KLQKYLMPTLLER
+459 KLQKYLMPTLLEK
-472 PNASLE
+472 PCASLE
-478 ELKEHI
+478 QLKEHI

-508 VQVNQQDQKC
+508 IQLNQQDQKC

-610 INDSAYLQEL
+610 INDSAYIQEL

-679 LYATFSRVLRLIAV
+679 MYATFSRILRLIAV

-815 IFAEIGGLFGISLGF
+815 MFAEIGGLFGISLGF

-885 AKGIST
+885 TKGIST

>member
-13 NTTEK
+13 NKTEK
-18 NETDNSEQKPTNQE
+18 NESGNSEQQLNNQE
-32 DDNKEQ
+32 DDNKKQ
-38 TRSTKHNKGN
+38 TRSMKHNKDN
-48 NSEQKKEEHKE
+48 NGEQKKEEHKE
-59 SSQDNQQNQ
+59 SSQGQQQHAKQNE
-68 SNQDQQQS
+68 SNQD
-76 AKQDESSQE
+76 K
-85 QQKHS
+85 
-90 KQDDSNQGQQKHSKQ
+90 
-105 DDSNQG
+105 
-111 QQKHSKQ
+111 
-118 NDSDQDQ
+118 
-125 QQHSKQDDSN
+125 QQHSKQDDSDQEKQQHSEQDDSN
-135 QGQQKHSKQNDS
+135 QGKQQDSKQGNSVQEKQQHSEQDDPDQNKQQHSKQNDS
-147 DQDQQQHSKQDD
+147 AQDKQQHSKQD
-159 SNQGQQKH
+159 N
-167 SKQNDSDQD
+167 SDQE
-176 QQQHSKQDDSNQGQ
+176 
-190 QKHSKQNDSDQ
+190 
-201 DQQQHSKQD
+201 
-210 DSNQGQQKHS
+210 
-220 KQNDSDQDQQQH
+220 
-232 SKQDDSNQ
+232 
-240 GQQKHS
+240 
-246 KQNDSDQDQQ
+246 
-256 QHSKQ
+256 
-261 DDSNQGQQKHSKQ
+261 
-274 NDSDQDQQQHSKQD
+274 
-288 DSNQGQQKH
+288 
-297 SKQNDSDQDQQQ
+297 
-309 HSKQD
+309 
-314 DSNQGQQK
+314 
-322 HSKQNDSD
+322 
-330 QDQQQHSKQ
+330 
-339 DDSNQGQQKHSKQ
+339 
-352 NDSDQDQQQHS
+352 
-363 KQDDSNQGQQKHSK
+363 
-377 QNDSDQDQ
+377 
-385 QQQSKQDGSN
+385 
-395 QDKQQNS
+395 KQQNA
-402 KGNSIYDFSKPEKDR
+402 KGNSIYDFTKPEKDR

-518 MLANIAIDNYR
+518 MLANIAIDTYR
-529 APTPPL
+529 APSPPL

-568 TKEMIIGEFS
+568 TKEIIVGEFS

-586 LDNLAEKDN
+586 LDNLAEKEN

-620 MGEKSIFPLYI
+620 TGEKSIFPLYI
-631 NTERTDRVTK
+631 NTERNDRVTK

-656 SVLLTPVSYFDFFIS
+656 NVLLTPVSYFDFFIS

-693 LFSICAT
+693 LFSICAA

-731 PPLIEALFLELAI
+731 PPLLEALFLELVI

-815 IFAEIGGLFGISLGF
+815 MFAEIGGLFGISLGF

-877 RPQHVKKA
+877 RPQHVKKS

>member
-1 MIWNWLRKKKKS
+1 MIWNWLCKKKKS
-13 NTTEK
+13 NKPEA
-18 NETDNSEQKPTNQE
+18 NETDNQEQHSNNQE
-32 DDNKEQ
+32 DDNTEQ
-38 TRSTKHNKGN
+38 TRSMKHNKGKN
-48 NSEQKKEEHKE
+48 NEKKD
-59 SSQDNQQNQ
+59 SSQDTQQSSRRENSSQDKQQSSKQEDSSQDKQQSAKQEDSSQDKQQNSKQEDSSQDKQQ
-68 SNQDQQQS
+68 SAKQEDSSQDKQQS
-76 AKQDESSQE
+76 AKQDEPSQE
-85 QQKHS
+85 
-90 KQDDSNQGQQKHSKQ
+90 
-105 DDSNQG
+105 
-111 QQKHSKQ
+111 
-118 NDSDQDQ
+118 Q
-125 QQHSKQDDSN
+125 QQHSKQDNSEQD
-135 QGQQKHSKQNDS
+135 QQHSKQDNSEQDQQHSKQDNSEQRQQQHSKQNS
-147 DQDQQQHSKQDD
+147 SEQDQQQNAKQDEFSQGQQQHSKQDNSEQD
-159 SNQGQQKH
+159 QQH
-167 SKQNDSDQD
+167 SKQDNSEQDQQHSKQD
-176 QQQHSKQDDSNQGQ
+176 NSEQRQQQHSKQNS
-190 QKHSKQNDSDQ
+190 SEQ
-201 DQQQHSKQD
+201 DQQQNAKQD
-210 DSNQGQQKHS
+210 EFSQGQQ
-220 KQNDSDQDQQQH
+220 
-232 SKQDDSNQ
+232 
-240 GQQKHS
+240 
-246 KQNDSDQDQQ
+246 
-256 QHSKQ
+256 
-261 DDSNQGQQKHSKQ
+261 
-274 NDSDQDQQQHSKQD
+274 
-288 DSNQGQQKH
+288 
-297 SKQNDSDQDQQQ
+297 
-309 HSKQD
+309 
-314 DSNQGQQK
+314 
-322 HSKQNDSD
+322 
-330 QDQQQHSKQ
+330 
-339 DDSNQGQQKHSKQ
+339 
-352 NDSDQDQQQHS
+352 
-363 KQDDSNQGQQKHSK
+363 
-377 QNDSDQDQ
+377 
-385 QQQSKQDGSN
+385 
-395 QDKQQNS
+395 QQNS
-402 KGNSIYDFSKPEKDR
+402 KGNSIYDFTKPEEDR
-417 IHSLQDLIEKLKK
+417 IHSLQELIEKLKK
-430 SSDFV
+430 SSDFI

-459 KLQKYLMPTLLER
+459 KLQKYLMPTLLEK
-472 PNASLE
+472 PCASLE

-508 VQVNQQDQKC
+508 IQLNQQDQKC

-568 TKEMIIGEFS
+568 TKEMIVGEFS

-610 INDSAYLQEL
+610 INDSAYIQEL

-656 SVLLTPVSYFDFFIS
+656 NVLLTPVSYFDFFIS

-693 LFSICAT
+693 LFSICAA

-731 PPLIEALFLELAI
+731 PPLIEALFLELVI

-815 IFAEIGGLFGISLGF
+815 VFAEIGGLFGISLGF